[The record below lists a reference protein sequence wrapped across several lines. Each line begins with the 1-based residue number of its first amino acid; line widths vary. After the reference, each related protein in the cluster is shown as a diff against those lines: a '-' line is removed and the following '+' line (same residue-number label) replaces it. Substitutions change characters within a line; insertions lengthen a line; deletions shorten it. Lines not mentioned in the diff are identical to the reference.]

1 MDIFLRLEFT
11 QTQQIFLR
19 IKEKNMKK
27 KILKFILMVVCV
39 IALLPHS
46 VHAEGGSSPILPVA
60 SHGNVIKKMN
70 LSDYSNGTSTDAT
83 LEIYE
88 DGYTVVKSNSTVP
101 QAQKINNVW
110 VINAIKNY
118 YDGNPT
124 VDMTSLVYDSDTR
137 LLVSSLN
144 KVEGG
149 FWWRFRHFWA
159 NETYGPNGKVV
170 SLSKLKEIDLSK
182 TTPITDAG
190 QTENTDSTRMNLTN
204 TFSQIGIEKLIFG
217 QNWSKIKI
225 GNIDNLFYHSLIN
238 EVVGLE
244 YMDIKPT
251 STESAFSNAT
261 IKKIDLSKLDL
272 TGLLYGSRMF
282 DTARVDFKDLF
293 SRQHINNLKSG
304 RYMFSLY
311 VTDEPLDVT
320 GIDLA
325 NGGGSGSDYQGMFSA
340 LQAPSFKFD
349 FSNACSN
356 TGEGADFSYAFSR
369 LSMQID
375 TSKLPKLIYKPVGYD
390 SNGSGSN
397 IFYMDML
404 SYNSSWWEVYQK
416 LLDLSDYSTD
426 YIGSTNVLDNQSGVQ
441 VIKTSTRTKLH
452 PQYGN
457 GLGIDSYSIFDKYVG
472 FKQVYT
478 GRWLLKYY
486 ADGSVVPEADRKY
499 ASTYADFN
507 GIDGYWVREPVA
519 GDNSPTLSGGRIYE
533 TEDDKW
539 VTNADGSMTYNM
551 KVFDRKDTHYIVED
565 ENPNFIRTDNTTTV
579 NGKQAS
585 TAVVGKDETTATV
598 VNRYIN
604 STNTEV
610 RNLTIRKNV
619 DVEDSTQ
626 FIFDVTL
633 KHSTL
638 SGIKKINDI
647 LFKDGV
653 GTITLMGNKSITL
666 ELPKGTEYTI
676 TERAVKNWTLTNQ
689 ENTSGTLDLNTEAV
703 FTNTRDTFPNT
714 SDSVTEL
721 NIEKNVP
728 ESYKGFNG
736 NNGFQFEI
744 TLSNL
749 SPNSTYQY
757 EQYGQTRDFQ
767 SDENGLATLKL
778 SVSKT
783 SPVKIIGNGLSSFK
797 YSIKENAPLAGDTY
811 TFIPSMQVYEDTSL
825 IDNVGGKKGIDFVS
839 KTYTAK
845 TGKINRAVV
854 TNDIYDLYQFN
865 LSKVV
870 ENSDTEEPFDFT
882 VSIKGLKEGDFV
894 YYQIYGESEE
904 RQVKYQGEYSEF
916 DVKISNGG
924 GLDMFNIPM
933 YAQVSVIEHANT
945 KGFVSNYQDMN
956 GVMTE
961 NTTVGKEMATPY
973 ISGNANNSYVSYTFY
988 NRKEQTFIASKTV
1001 SGTQGNK
1008 NELFDFTTKL
1018 TTEDDSV
1025 YTGDVTIVDKYGKKE
1040 TLHPNADGQYDF
1052 KMKHGDVMQ
1061 FTGFSS
1067 KIKNVELIEKDNA
1080 YITTMTSDNNVV
1092 EDKTIIVDITGDAIK
1107 EIKVNNSLGFD
1118 VPTGITLPF
1127 GGILLLLVGIGVIY
1141 IIRRGNGDN

>member
-1 MDIFLRLEFT
+1 M
-11 QTQQIFLR
+11 
-19 IKEKNMKK
+19 KNKL
-27 KILKFILMVVCV
+27 IKFILMVVCV

-88 DGYTVVKSNSTVP
+88 DGYTVVKSNSSVP
-101 QAQKINNVW
+101 QAQKIDNVW

-124 VDMTSLVYDSDTR
+124 VDMTSLVYDTDTR
-137 LLVSSLN
+137 LLVSSLS

-149 FWWRFRHFWA
+149 FWWRFKNFWA
-159 NETYGPNGKVV
+159 KETYGPNGSTI

-182 TTPITDAG
+182 TTPITDAR
-190 QTENTDSTRMNLTN
+190 QEENTDSTRINLLN

-225 GNIDNLFYHSLIN
+225 GDISNLFYHSVIN

-251 STESAFSNAT
+251 STDSAFSNAT

-272 TGLLYGSRMF
+272 TSLRYGSRMF

-349 FSNACSN
+349 FRNACSN

-416 LLDLSDYSTD
+416 SLDLSDYSTD

-452 PQYGN
+452 PKYGN
-457 GLGIDSYSIFDKYVG
+457 GLGIGSYSIFDKFIG

-486 ADGSVVPEADRKY
+486 SDGSVVPEADRKY

-598 VNRYIN
+598 VNKYIN

-666 ELPKGTEYTI
+666 ELPEGTEYTI
-676 TERAVKNWTLTNQ
+676 TERAVKNWTLTSQ

-728 ESYKGFNG
+728 ESYKGYNG

-811 TFIPSMQVYEDTSL
+811 TFIPSMQVYEDASL

-870 ENSDTEEPFDFT
+870 EGSETEEPFDFT

-904 RQVKYQGEYSEF
+904 RKVKYHGEYSEF

-973 ISGNANNSYVSYTFY
+973 VSGTVNNSYVAYTFY
-988 NRKEQTFIASKTV
+988 NKKVQTITLGKLVT
-1001 SGTQGNK
+1001 GTQGNK
-1008 NELFDFTTKL
+1008 NELFNFKTKL
-1018 TTEDDSV
+1018 IAEDGNT
-1025 YTGDVTIVDKYGKKE
+1025 YTGKVILSRKNGQKEKLLPNAEGEYKYQMQHGDIIQLSGFDTKINTIEVTEEDNIYDTSVQVLDEEKNIGKSITVNVEDSDKYI
-1040 TLHPNADGQYDF
+1040 
-1052 KMKHGDVMQ
+1052 Q
-1061 FTGFSS
+1061 FT
-1067 KIKNVELIEKDNA
+1067 
-1080 YITTMTSDNNVV
+1080 NN
-1092 EDKTIIVDITGDAIK
+1092 
-1107 EIKVNNSLGFD
+1107 LGFT
-1118 VPTGITLPF
+1118 VPTGISLPT
-1127 GGILLLLVGIGVIY
+1127 GGIFLLIVGFAI
-1141 IIRRGNGDN
+1141 IIRNKRTN

>member
-1 MDIFLRLEFT
+1 M
-11 QTQQIFLR
+11 
-19 IKEKNMKK
+19 KN

-101 QAQKINNVW
+101 QTQKINNVW
-110 VINAIKNY
+110 VIDAIKNY

-159 NETYGPNGKVV
+159 NETYGPNGKVI
-170 SLSKLKEIDLSK
+170 SLSKLKKIDLSK

-225 GNIDNLFYHSLIN
+225 GNIDNLFYHSVIN

-244 YMDIKPT
+244 YIDIKPT

-261 IKKIDLSKLDL
+261 IKKIDFSKLDL
-272 TGLLYGSRMF
+272 TSLRYGSRMF

-325 NGGGSGSDYQGMFSA
+325 NGGGSGSDYQGMFTA

-349 FSNACSN
+349 FRNACSN

-375 TSKLPKLIYKPVGYD
+375 TSKLPKLIYKPVDYD
-390 SNGSGSN
+390 PNDSGSN

-416 LLDLSDYSTD
+416 SLDLSDYSTD

-457 GLGIDSYSIFDKYVG
+457 GLGISSYSIFDKYVG

-565 ENPNFIRTDNTTTV
+565 ENPNYIRTDSTTTV

-598 VNRYIN
+598 VNKYIN

-676 TERAVKNWTLTNQ
+676 TERAVKNWTLTSQ
-689 ENTSGTLDLNTEAV
+689 ENTSGTLDLNAEAV
-703 FTNTRDTFPNT
+703 FTNTRDTFPNV
-714 SDSVTEL
+714 SDSATEL

-736 NNGFQFEI
+736 NNDFQFEI

-778 SVSKT
+778 PVSKT

-797 YSIKENAPLAGDTY
+797 YSIKENVPLAGDTY
-811 TFIPSMQVYEDTSL
+811 TFIPSMQVYEDSAL
-825 IDNVGGKKGIDFVS
+825 LDNVGGKKGIDFVS

-870 ENSDTEEPFDFT
+870 EGSETEEPFDFT

-904 RQVKYQGEYSEF
+904 RTVKYQGEYSEF

-988 NRKEQTFIASKTV
+988 NRKEQTIVTSKTV
-1001 SGTQGNK
+1001 TGNQGDKYK
-1008 NELFDFTTKL
+1008 NFDFNAKFFKEDGSEYTGKVVLARKNGTKEEL
-1018 TTEDDSV
+1018 IPNSENV
-1025 YTGDVTIVDKYGKKE
+1025 YTY
-1040 TLHPNADGQYDF
+1040 Q
-1052 KMKHGDVMQ
+1052 MKHGDVMQ
-1061 FTGFSS
+1061 LSNFEE
-1067 KIKNVELIEKDNA
+1067 KIKSVEITEADNEYETTVQEVGKD
-1080 YITTMTSDNNVV
+1080 TVKS
-1092 EDKTIIVDITGDAIK
+1092 KTITVDIENGDK
-1107 EIKVNNSLGFD
+1107 QVNFTNNLGINI
-1118 VPTGITLPF
+1118 PTGIALPL
-1127 GGILLLLVGIGVIY
+1127 GGIALLAVGVVI
-1141 IIRRGNGDN
+1141 IIMNKKKRED

>member
-1 MDIFLRLEFT
+1 
-11 QTQQIFLR
+11 
-19 IKEKNMKK
+19 
-27 KILKFILMVVCV
+27 MVMCIVT
-39 IALLPHS
+39 LLPHS

-190 QTENTDSTRMNLTN
+190 QTENTDLTRMNLTN

-238 EVVGLE
+238 EVIGLE

-272 TGLLYGSRMF
+272 TNLRYGSRMF

-311 VTDEPLDVT
+311 VTDNPLDVT

-349 FSNACSN
+349 FRNACSN

-375 TSKLPKLIYKPVGYD
+375 TSKLPKLIYKPAGYD
-390 SNGSGSN
+390 PSGSGSN

-416 LLDLSDYSTD
+416 SLDLSDYSTD
-426 YIGSTNVLDNQSGVQ
+426 YIGSTNILDNQSGVQ

-457 GLGIDSYSIFDKYVG
+457 GLGIGSYSIFDKFIG

-565 ENPNFIRTDNTTTV
+565 ENPNFIRTDSTTTV

-598 VNRYIN
+598 VNKYIN

-633 KHSTL
+633 KHSSL

-676 TERAVKNWTLTNQ
+676 TERAVKNWTLTSQ
-689 ENTSGTLDLNTEAV
+689 ENTTGTLDLNTEVV
-703 FTNTRDTFPNT
+703 FTNTRDTFPNM

-778 SVSKT
+778 FVSKT

-870 ENSDTEEPFDFT
+870 EGSETEEPFDFT

-904 RQVKYQGEYSEF
+904 RKVKYQGEYSEF

-973 ISGNANNSYVSYTFY
+973 IAGTVNNSYVAYTFY
-988 NRKEQTFIASKTV
+988 NRKVQTITLNKVVT
-1001 SGTQGNK
+1001 GTQGNK
-1008 NELFDFTTKL
+1008 NELFNFMAKL
-1018 TTEDDSV
+1018 TTEEGNT
-1025 YTGDVTIVDKYGKKE
+1025 YTGKVVLLRKNGQKEELFPNAGGEYEYQMQHGDIIQLSGFDTKIKTIEVTEEDNTYDTIVQVLGEESNTGKSI
-1040 TLHPNADGQYDF
+1040 T
-1052 KMKHGDVMQ
+1052 V
-1061 FTGFSS
+1061 
-1067 KIKNVELIEKDNA
+1067 NVEN
-1080 YITTMTSDNNVV
+1080 SDKHIRFINN
-1092 EDKTIIVDITGDAIK
+1092 
-1107 EIKVNNSLGFD
+1107 LGFTI
-1118 VPTGITLPF
+1118 PTGVSLPI
-1127 GGILLLLVGIGVIY
+1127 GGVFLLIVGFVVILT
-1141 IIRRGNGDN
+1141 RNKNKDTK

>member
-1 MDIFLRLEFT
+1 M
-11 QTQQIFLR
+11 
-19 IKEKNMKK
+19 KNKL
-27 KILKFILMVVCV
+27 IKFILMVVCV
-39 IALLPHS
+39 ITLLPHS

-60 SHGNVIKKMN
+60 SHGNVIKTMN
-70 LSDYSNGTSTDAT
+70 LADYTTGITTDAT
-83 LEIYE
+83 LQIYE

-101 QAQKINNVW
+101 QTQKIDNLW
-110 VINAIKNY
+110 VINAIKSY
-118 YDGNPT
+118 YDSNPA

-137 LLVSSLN
+137 LLVSSLG
-144 KVEGG
+144 KAESG
-149 FWWRFRHFWA
+149 FWWKFKNFWVK
-159 NETYGPNGKVV
+159 ETYGPNGKVV

-190 QTENTDSTRMNLTN
+190 QTENTDATRINMTN

-217 QNWSKIKI
+217 PNWSKIKI
-225 GNIDNLFYHSLIN
+225 GNIDSLFYHSIIN
-238 EVVGLE
+238 EVVGFE
-244 YMDIKPT
+244 YLDIKPT
-251 STESAFSNAT
+251 STESTFGSAT
-261 IKKIDLSKLDL
+261 IGKIDLSKLDL
-272 TGLLYGSRMF
+272 TNLRYGSRMF
-282 DTARVDFKDLF
+282 DTAKVDFKDLF

-311 VTDEPLDVT
+311 VTDKPFDVT

-375 TSKLPKLIYKPVGYD
+375 TSKLPKPIYKPVGYD
-390 SNGSGSN
+390 PTGSGSN

-416 LLDLSDYSTD
+416 SIDLSDYSTD
-426 YIGSTNVLDNQSGVQ
+426 NIGSSNILDNQSGVQ

-457 GLGIDSYSIFDKYVG
+457 GLGIGSYSIFDKFIG

-486 ADGSVVPEADRKY
+486 SDGSVVPEADRKY
-499 ASTYADFN
+499 ASNYADFN

-551 KVFDRKDTHYIVED
+551 KVFDRKDAHYIVED
-565 ENPNFIRTDNTTTV
+565 DNPNYIRTDNTTTI

-598 VNRYIN
+598 VNKYIN

-676 TERAVKNWTLTNQ
+676 TERAVKNWTLTSQ

-703 FTNTRDTFPNT
+703 FTNTRDTFPNV

-778 SVSKT
+778 PVSKT

-811 TFIPSMQVYEDTSL
+811 TFIPSMQVYEDSAL
-825 IDNVGGKKGIDFVS
+825 LDNVGGKKGINFVS

-845 TGKINRAVV
+845 TGKINRAVI

-870 ENSDTEEPFDFT
+870 ENSETEEPFDFT

-904 RQVKYQGEYSEF
+904 RKVKYQGEYSEF

-973 ISGNANNSYVSYTFY
+973 ISGTVNNSYVSYTFY
-988 NRKEQTFIASKTV
+988 NRKEQTIVTSKTV
-1001 SGTQGNK
+1001 TGNQGDKYK
-1008 NELFDFTTKL
+1008 NFDFNAKFFK
-1018 TTEDDSV
+1018 EDDSAYTGKVTIARKNGTKEELTPNSENV
-1025 YTGDVTIVDKYGKKE
+1025 YTY
-1040 TLHPNADGQYDF
+1040 Q
-1052 KMKHGDVMQ
+1052 MKHGDVMQ
-1061 FTGFSS
+1061 LSNFEE
-1067 KIKNVELIEKDNA
+1067 KIKSVEITEADNE
-1080 YITTMTSDNNVV
+1080 YDTTVQVVGEQPTKSKTATLDVENN
-1092 EDKTIIVDITGDAIK
+1092 DKQ
-1107 EIKVNNSLGFD
+1107 VNFTNNLGINI
-1118 VPTGITLPF
+1118 PTGIALPLS
-1127 GGILLLLVGIGVIY
+1127 GIVLLAVGAVI
-1141 IIRRGNGDN
+1141 IVLNKKKRES

>member
-1 MDIFLRLEFT
+1 
-11 QTQQIFLR
+11 
-19 IKEKNMKK
+19 MKRK
-27 KILKFILMVVCV
+27 LIKFILMVVCV

-60 SHGNVIKKMN
+60 SHGNVIKTMN
-70 LSDYSNGTSTDAT
+70 LADYTSGITTDAT
-83 LEIYE
+83 LQIYE
-88 DGYTVVKSNSTVP
+88 DGYTVVKSNSTVE
-101 QAQKINNVW
+101 QSQKIDNVW
-110 VINAIKNY
+110 VINAIKKY
-118 YDGNPT
+118 YDDNPT
-124 VDMTSLVYDSDTR
+124 VDMTSLVYDTDTR
-137 LLVSSLN
+137 LLVSSLS

-149 FWWRFRHFWA
+149 FWWRFRTFWA
-159 NETYGPNGKVV
+159 KETYGPTGKIV
-170 SLSKLKEIDLSK
+170 SLSKLREIDLSK

-190 QTENTDSTRMNLTN
+190 QTENTDTTRINLSN
-204 TFSQIGIEKLIFG
+204 TFSQIGIEKLVFG
-217 QNWSKIKI
+217 ENWSKIKI

-238 EVVGLE
+238 EVIGLE

-272 TGLLYGSRMF
+272 TNLRYGSRMF

-325 NGGGSGSDYQGMFSA
+325 NGGGSGSDYQGMFTA

-349 FSNACSN
+349 FRNACSN

-375 TSKLPKLIYKPVGYD
+375 TSKLPKPIYKPAGYD
-390 SNGSGSN
+390 PSGSADN
-397 IFYMDML
+397 SFYEDML

-416 LLDLSDYSTD
+416 SLDLSDYSTD
-426 YIGSTNVLDNQSGVQ
+426 NIGSSNILDNQSGVQ
-441 VIKTSTRTKLH
+441 VIKTSMRTKLH

-457 GLGIDSYSIFDKYVG
+457 GLGIGSYSIFDKFIG

-486 ADGSVVPEADRKY
+486 SDGSVVPEADRKY

-539 VTNADGSMTYNM
+539 VTNADGSMTYNI

-565 ENPNFIRTDNTTTV
+565 ENPNYIRTDSTTTV

-598 VNRYIN
+598 VNKYIN

-633 KHSTL
+633 KHSSL

-676 TERAVKNWTLTNQ
+676 TERAVKNWTLTSQ
-689 ENTSGTLDLNTEAV
+689 ESTSGTLDLNTEAV
-703 FTNTRDTFPNT
+703 FTNTRDIFPNT

-778 SVSKT
+778 SISKT

-811 TFIPSMQVYEDTSL
+811 TFIPSMQVYEDSAL
-825 IDNVGGKKGIDFVS
+825 LDNVGGKKGIDFVS

-845 TGKINRAVV
+845 TGKINRAVI

-870 ENSDTEEPFDFT
+870 ENSETEEPFDFT

-904 RQVKYQGEYSEF
+904 RKVKYQGEYSEF

-973 ISGNANNSYVSYTFY
+973 ISGTVNNSYVSYTFY
-988 NRKEQTFIASKTV
+988 NRKEQTIVTSKTV
-1001 SGTQGNK
+1001 TGNQGDKYK
-1008 NELFDFTTKL
+1008 NFDFNAKFFK
-1018 TTEDDSV
+1018 EDGSE
-1025 YTGDVTIVDKYGKKE
+1025 YTGKVVLARKNGTKE
-1040 TLHPNADGQYDF
+1040 ELTPNSENIYTYQ
-1052 KMKHGDVMQ
+1052 MKHGDVMQ
-1061 FTGFSS
+1061 LSNFEE
-1067 KIKNVELIEKDNA
+1067 KIKSAEITETDNEYDTTVQVVGEQPTKSKTVTLDVE
-1080 YITTMTSDNNVV
+1080 NN
-1092 EDKTIIVDITGDAIK
+1092 DKQVNFTNNLGIDI
-1107 EIKVNNSLGFD
+1107 
-1118 VPTGITLPF
+1118 PTGIALPL
-1127 GGILLLLVGIGVIY
+1127 GGVALLAVGVL
-1141 IIRRGNGDN
+1141 IIITNKKKRED

>member
-1 MDIFLRLEFT
+1 M
-11 QTQQIFLR
+11 
-19 IKEKNMKK
+19 KNKL
-27 KILKFILMVVCV
+27 IKFILMIVCV
-39 IALLPHS
+39 IALLPHG

-70 LSDYSNGTSTDAT
+70 LSDYSGGTTTDAT

-101 QAQKINNVW
+101 QTQKINNVW
-110 VINAIKNY
+110 VVNAIKNY

-137 LLVSSLN
+137 LLVSSLS

-149 FWWRFRHFWA
+149 FWWRFKNFWA
-159 NETYGPNGKVV
+159 KETYGPNGKIV

-190 QTENTDSTRMNLTN
+190 QEENTDSTRINLLN
-204 TFSQIGIEKLIFG
+204 TFSQIGIERLMFG

-225 GNIDNLFYHSLIN
+225 GDISNLFYHSVIN

-251 STESAFSNAT
+251 STEGAFSNAT

-272 TGLLYGSRMF
+272 TSLRYGSRMF

-325 NGGGSGSDYQGMFSA
+325 NGGGSGSDYQCMFSA

-349 FSNACSN
+349 FRNACSN

-416 LLDLSDYSTD
+416 SLDLSDYSTD

-441 VIKTSTRTKLH
+441 IIKTSTRTKLH
-452 PQYGN
+452 PEYGN
-457 GLGIDSYSIFDKYVG
+457 GLGIGSYSIFDKWVG

-478 GRWLLKYY
+478 GRWFLKYY
-486 ADGSVVPEADRKY
+486 ADGSVVPESDRKY

-507 GIDGYWVREPVA
+507 GIDGYWVREPVE

-565 ENPNFIRTDNTTTV
+565 ENPNFIRTDSTTTV

-598 VNRYIN
+598 VNKYIN

-619 DVEDSTQ
+619 NVEDSTQ
-626 FIFDVTL
+626 FIFDITL
-633 KHSTL
+633 RNESI
-638 SGIKKINDI
+638 SGIKKINGI
-647 LFKDGV
+647 IFKDGV
-653 GTITLMGNKSITL
+653 GTVTLMGNKSITL

-676 TERAVKNWTLTNQ
+676 KERAVKNWTLTSQ
-689 ENTSGTLDLNTEAV
+689 ENTTGTLDLNTEAV
-703 FTNTRDTFPNT
+703 FTNTKDTVPNM

-721 NIEKNVP
+721 NIEKNIP
-728 ESYKGFNG
+728 EGYNG
-736 NNGFQFEI
+736 YNADGRFMLHVA
-744 TLSNL
+744 LSGL
-749 SPNSTYQY
+749 EPNKTYQY
-757 EQYGQTRDFQ
+757 EQYGSPTNFMA
-767 SDENGLATLKL
+767 DENGIATLNMYITR
-778 SVSKT
+778 T
-783 SPVKIIGNGLSSFK
+783 SPIKITANGLSQFK
-797 YSIKENAPLAGDTY
+797 YSIKEEANDESDGYMFT
-811 TFIPSMQVYEDTSL
+811 PSMQVYEDNAL
-825 IDNVGGKKGIDFVS
+825 VDNVGGKKGVDFTS
-839 KTYTAK
+839 KMYVAK
-845 TGKINRAVV
+845 TGKVNRAVI
-854 TNDIYDLYQFN
+854 TNDIHDMYQLN
-865 LSKVV
+865 VSKSV
-870 ENSDTEEPFDFT
+870 EGSDTTEPFDFT
-882 VSIKGLKEGDFV
+882 ISIKGLKEGDAV
-894 YYQIYGESEE
+894 YYMTNSDNETTKVS
-904 RQVKYQGEYSEF
+904 YQGEYTEF
-916 DVKISNGG
+916 NVKIANYGYV
-924 GLDMFNIPM
+924 DVINIPV

-945 KGFVSNYQDMN
+945 KGFVSNYQDTN
-956 GVMTE
+956 GVRTE

-973 ISGNANNSYVSYTFY
+973 VSGSKDNTYLSYTFF
-988 NRKEQTFIASKTV
+988 NKKEQTITTTKTV
-1001 SGTQGNK
+1001 TGNQGDKYK
-1008 NELFDFTTKL
+1008 NFDFNVKF
-1018 TTEDDSV
+1018 TTEDGNEYSGKVTLVRKNGTKEELTPNSENV
-1025 YTGDVTIVDKYGKKE
+1025 YTY
-1040 TLHPNADGQYDF
+1040 Q
-1052 KMKHGDVMQ
+1052 MKHGDIMQ
-1061 FTGFSS
+1061 LSNFKE
-1067 KIKNVELIEKDNA
+1067 KIKSAEITEADNEYETTVQEVGKDTVN
-1080 YITTMTSDNNVV
+1080 S
-1092 EDKTIIVDITGDAIK
+1092 KTIMVDVENDDK
-1107 EIKVNNSLGFD
+1107 QVNFTNNLGID
-1118 VPTGITLPF
+1118 IPTGVALPL
-1127 GGILLLLVGIGVIY
+1127 GGVALLVVGVL
-1141 IIRRGNGDN
+1141 IIITNKKKREA

>member
-1 MDIFLRLEFT
+1 
-11 QTQQIFLR
+11 
-19 IKEKNMKK
+19 
-27 KILKFILMVVCV
+27 MVVCV

-70 LSDYSNGTSTDAT
+70 LSDYSGGTITDAT
-83 LEIYE
+83 LDIYE
-88 DGYTVVKSNSTVP
+88 DGYTIVKSNSTVE
-101 QAQKINNVW
+101 QSQKINNVW
-110 VINAIKNY
+110 VIKAVKSY
-118 YDGNPT
+118 YASNPT
-124 VDMTSLVYDSDTR
+124 VDITSLVYDSDTR
-137 LLVSSLN
+137 LLVSSLKYEN
-144 KVEGG
+144 G
-149 FWWRFRHFWA
+149 FNSVKQFNPKKRYTPTG
-159 NETYGPNGKVV
+159 EEVD
-170 SLSKLKEIDLSK
+170 LSKLKVIDLSK

-190 QTENTDSTRMNLTN
+190 QTENTDSNRVKLIWS
-204 TFSQIGIEKLIFG
+204 FAQLGIEKLIFG
-217 QNWSKIKI
+217 ENWSKLKFGDLNGAFIYSK
-225 GNIDNLFYHSLIN
+225 IN
-238 EVVGLE
+238 EVVGFE
-244 YMDIKPT
+244 YLNIKPT
-251 STESAFSNAT
+251 STEQAFSNA
-261 IKKIDLSKLDL
+261 IIDKIDLSKLDL
-272 TGLLYGSRMF
+272 TDLLYGSRMF
-282 DTARVDFKDLF
+282 DTARVPIKDLF
-293 SRQHINNLKSG
+293 SRQHINNIRSG
-304 RYMFSLY
+304 GYMFSLY

-325 NGGGSGSDYQGMFSA
+325 NAGGSGSGFQGMFSA
-340 LQAPSFKFD
+340 LRAPSFKFD
-349 FSNACSN
+349 FRNACSN
-356 TGEGADFSYAFSR
+356 TGQGADFSYAFSR

-390 SNGSGSN
+390 PTDSGSN

-416 LLDLSDYSTD
+416 SIDLSDYSTD

-457 GLGIDSYSIFDKYVG
+457 GLGIGSYSIFDKFIG

-565 ENPNFIRTDNTTTV
+565 DNPNYIRTDSTTTV

-598 VNRYIN
+598 VNKYIN

-638 SGIKKINDI
+638 SGIKKINGI
-647 LFKDGV
+647 MFKDGV

-676 TERAVKNWTLTNQ
+676 TERTVKNWTLTSQ
-689 ENTSGTLDLNTEAV
+689 ENTSGILDLNTEAV
-703 FTNTRDTFPNT
+703 FTNTRDTFPNA

-757 EQYGQTRDFQ
+757 EQYGQTREFN
-767 SDENGLATLKL
+767 SDENGLAILKL

-783 SPVKIIGNGLSSFK
+783 SPVKIIGNGISSFK
-797 YSIKENAPLAGDTY
+797 YSIREKAPNAGDTY
-811 TFIPSMQVYEDTSL
+811 TYIPSMQVYEDTSL
-825 IDNVGGKKGIDFVS
+825 MDNVGGKKGVDFVS

-854 TNDIYDLYQFN
+854 TNDIYDLYQYN

-870 ENSDTEEPFDFT
+870 EGSETEEPFDFT
-882 VSIKGLKEGDFV
+882 ISIKGLKKGDRI
-894 YYQIYGESEE
+894 YYAVYGEENKTVE
-904 RQVKYQGEYSEF
+904 ARGDEYTEF
-916 DVKISNGG
+916 DIKLSNGG
-924 GLDMFNIPM
+924 GVDIFNIPT
-933 YAQVSVIEHANT
+933 YAEVSAIEHANT
-945 KGFVSNYQDMN
+945 KGFVSNYQDVN
-956 GVMTE
+956 GLMTD

-973 ISGNANNSYVSYTFY
+973 IAGNVNNSYVGYVFY
-988 NRKEQTFIASKTV
+988 NRKEQTIVTSKTV
-1001 SGTQGNK
+1001 TGNQGDK
-1008 NELFDFTTKL
+1008 YKDFDFNAKFFKEDGSAYTGKVVLARKNGTKEEL
-1018 TTEDDSV
+1018 TPNSENV
-1025 YTGDVTIVDKYGKKE
+1025 YTYR
-1040 TLHPNADGQYDF
+1040 
-1052 KMKHGDVMQ
+1052 MKHGDITQ
-1061 FTGFSS
+1061 LSNFEE
-1067 KIKNVELIEKDNA
+1067 KIKSAEITEADNEYDTTVQVVGEQPTKSKTVILDVE
-1080 YITTMTSDNNVV
+1080 NN
-1092 EDKTIIVDITGDAIK
+1092 DKQ
-1107 EIKVNNSLGFD
+1107 VNFTNNLGINI
-1118 VPTGITLPF
+1118 PTGIALPL
-1127 GGILLLLVGIGVIY
+1127 GGTVLLALGAVIIVLNKKKRGV
-1141 IIRRGNGDN
+1141 

>member
-1 MDIFLRLEFT
+1 
-11 QTQQIFLR
+11 
-19 IKEKNMKK
+19 
-27 KILKFILMVVCV
+27 MVVCV

-46 VHAEGGSSPILPVA
+46 VHAEDGSSPILPVT
-60 SHGNVIKKMN
+60 SHGNVIKTMN
-70 LSDYSNGTSTDAT
+70 LADYTSGITTNAT
-83 LEIYE
+83 LQVYE
-88 DGYTVVKSNSTVP
+88 DGYTVVKSNSTVE
-101 QAQKINNVW
+101 QSQKIDNVW

-124 VDMTSLVYDSDTR
+124 VDMTSLVYDTDTR
-137 LLVSSLN
+137 LLVSSLS

-149 FWWRFRHFWA
+149 FWWRFRTFWA
-159 NETYGPNGKVV
+159 KETYVPTGKIV
-170 SLSKLKEIDLSK
+170 SLSKLREIDLSK

-190 QTENTDSTRMNLTN
+190 QTENTDSTRINLSN
-204 TFSQIGIEKLIFG
+204 TFSQIGIEKLAFG
-217 QNWSKIKI
+217 ENWSKIKI
-225 GNIDNLFYHSLIN
+225 GDIDGLFSHSVIN

-272 TGLLYGSRMF
+272 TSLRYGSRMF

-304 RYMFSLY
+304 RYMFNLY

-349 FSNACSN
+349 FRNACSN
-356 TGEGADFSYAFSR
+356 TGEGANFSYAFSR

-416 LLDLSDYSTD
+416 SLDLSDYSTD

-457 GLGIDSYSIFDKYVG
+457 GLGIGSYSIFDKYVG

-486 ADGSVVPEADRKY
+486 SDGSVVPEADRKY

-507 GIDGYWVREPVA
+507 GIDGYWVREPVE

-598 VNRYIN
+598 VNKYIN

-676 TERAVKNWTLTNQ
+676 TERAVKNWTLTSQ
-689 ENTSGTLDLNTEAV
+689 ENTSGTLDLNTEAI

-757 EQYGQTRDFQ
+757 EQYSQTRDFQ

-870 ENSDTEEPFDFT
+870 ENSATEEPFDFT

-904 RQVKYQGEYSEF
+904 RKVKYQGEYSEF

-973 ISGNANNSYVSYTFY
+973 VSGTVNNSYVAYTFY
-988 NRKEQTFIASKTV
+988 NRKEQTFVTSKTV

-1008 NELFDFTTKL
+1008 NELFDFTAKL
-1018 TTEDDSV
+1018 TTEDDSA
-1025 YTGDVTIVDKYGKKE
+1025 YNGEVTIVDKYGKKE
-1040 TLHPNADGQYDF
+1040 VLHPNTEGQYEF
-1052 KMKHGDVMQ
+1052 KMRHGDVMQ

-1067 KIKNVELIEKDNA
+1067 MIKNVELTEKDNA
-1080 YITTMTSDNNVV
+1080 YTTTMTSDNKVV
-1092 EDKTIIVDITGDAIK
+1092 EDKTITVDVTGDTIK

-1118 VPTGITLPF
+1118 VPTGITLPV
-1127 GGILLLLVGIGVIY
+1127 GGLLLLVGIGVIY

>member
-1 MDIFLRLEFT
+1 MRNKLI
-11 QTQQIFLR
+11 
-19 IKEKNMKK
+19 
-27 KILKFILMVVCV
+27 KFILMIVCV
-39 IALLPHS
+39 IALLPHG

-70 LSDYSNGTSTDAT
+70 LSDYSGGTSTDAT

-149 FWWRFRHFWA
+149 FWWRFRYFWA

-182 TTPITDAG
+182 TTPVTDAG

-238 EVVGLE
+238 EVIGLE

-251 STESAFSNAT
+251 STESAFNNAT

-272 TGLLYGSRMF
+272 TSLRYGSRMF

-349 FSNACSN
+349 FRNACSN

-375 TSKLPKLIYKPVGYD
+375 TSKLPKPIYKPAGYD
-390 SNGSGSN
+390 PSGSADN
-397 IFYMDML
+397 SFYEDML
-404 SYNSSWWEVYQK
+404 SYNNSWWEVYQK
-416 LLDLSDYSTD
+416 SLDLSDYSTD
-426 YIGSTNVLDNQSGVQ
+426 NIGSSNILDNQSGVQ

-457 GLGIDSYSIFDKYVG
+457 GLGIGSYSIFDKFIG

-486 ADGSVVPEADRKY
+486 SDGSVVPEADRKY

-507 GIDGYWVREPVA
+507 GTDGYWVREPVA

-565 ENPNFIRTDNTTTV
+565 ENPNFIRTDSTTTV

-598 VNRYIN
+598 VNKYIN

-676 TERAVKNWTLTNQ
+676 TERAVKNWTLTSQ
-689 ENTSGTLDLNTEAV
+689 ENTSGTLNLNAEAV

-811 TFIPSMQVYEDTSL
+811 TYIPSMQVYEDTSL
-825 IDNVGGKKGIDFVS
+825 MDNVGGKKGIDFVS

-845 TGKINRAVV
+845 TGKINRAVI
-854 TNDIYDLYQFN
+854 TNDIYDLYQYN

-870 ENSDTEEPFDFT
+870 EGSETEEPFDFT
-882 VSIKGLKEGDFV
+882 ISIKGLKKGDRI
-894 YYQIYGESEE
+894 YYAVYGEENKIVE
-904 RQVKYQGEYSEF
+904 ARGDEYTEF
-916 DVKISNGG
+916 DIKLSNGSG
-924 GLDMFNIPM
+924 IDIFNIPT
-933 YAQVSVIEHANT
+933 YAEVSAIEHANT

-956 GVMTE
+956 GLMTD

-973 ISGNANNSYVSYTFY
+973 IAGNVNNSYVGYVFY
-988 NRKEQTFIASKTV
+988 NRKEQTIVTSKTV
-1001 SGTQGNK
+1001 TGNQGDK
-1008 NELFDFTTKL
+1008 YKDFDFNAKFFK
-1018 TTEDDSV
+1018 EDDSV
-1025 YTGDVTIVDKYGKKE
+1025 YNGDVTIVDKYGKKNV
-1040 TLHPNADGQYDF
+1040 LHPNADGQYEF
-1052 KMKHGDVMQ
+1052 KMGHGDVMQ
-1061 FTGFSS
+1061 LSGFDT
-1067 KIKNVELIEKDNA
+1067 KIKTIEVTEEDNA
-1080 YITTMTSDNNVV
+1080 YVTTMTSGNNVI
-1092 EDKTIIVDITGDAIK
+1092 EGKTITVDITGDEIK

-1118 VPTGITLPF
+1118 VPTGITLPA
-1127 GGILLLLVGIGVIY
+1127 GGLLLLLGIGVIY
-1141 IIRRGNGDN
+1141 IIKKGKGDN

>member
-1 MDIFLRLEFT
+1 M
-11 QTQQIFLR
+11 
-19 IKEKNMKK
+19 KNKL
-27 KILKFILMVVCV
+27 IKFILMVVCV

-46 VHAEGGSSPILPVA
+46 VHAEGGSSPVLPVA
-60 SHGNVIKKMN
+60 SHGNVIKTMN
-70 LSDYSNGTSTDAT
+70 LADYTSGITTDAT
-83 LEIYE
+83 LQVYE
-88 DGYTVVKSNSTVP
+88 DGYTVVKSNSTVE
-101 QAQKINNVW
+101 QSQKIDNVW

-124 VDMTSLVYDSDTR
+124 IDMTSLVYDSDTR
-137 LLVSSLN
+137 LLVSSLS

-149 FWWRFRHFWA
+149 FWWRFKNFWA
-159 NETYGPNGKVV
+159 KETYGPNGKIV

-190 QTENTDSTRMNLTN
+190 QEENTDSTRINLLN

-217 QNWSKIKI
+217 QNWSRIKI
-225 GNIDNLFYHSLIN
+225 GDISGLFYHSVIN

-244 YMDIKPT
+244 YLDIKPT

-272 TGLLYGSRMF
+272 TNLRYGSRMF
-282 DTARVDFKDLF
+282 DTARVNFKDLF
-293 SRQHINNLKSG
+293 SRQHINNLRSG
-304 RYMFSLY
+304 DYMFSLY
-311 VTDEPLDVT
+311 VTDEPLDIT

-325 NGGGSGSDYQGMFSA
+325 NGGGSGSSYQGMFSA

-349 FSNACSN
+349 FRNACSN
-356 TGEGADFSYAFSR
+356 TGEGANFSYAFSR

-441 VIKTSTRTKLH
+441 VIKTSIRTKLH

-457 GLGIDSYSIFDKYVG
+457 GLGIGSYSIFDKYVG

-486 ADGSVVPEADRKY
+486 SDGSVVPEADRKY

-565 ENPNFIRTDNTTTV
+565 ENPNYIRTGKTTTV

-598 VNRYIN
+598 VNKYIN

-676 TERAVKNWTLTNQ
+676 TERAVKNWTLTSQ
-689 ENTSGTLDLNTEAV
+689 ENTSGTLDLNTETV
-703 FTNTRDTFPNT
+703 FTNTRDTFPNV

-757 EQYGQTRDFQ
+757 EQYGQTRDFT
-767 SDENGLATLKL
+767 SDENGLAILKL

-797 YSIKENAPLAGDTY
+797 YSIKENTPLAGDTY

-870 ENSDTEEPFDFT
+870 ENSETEEPFDFT

-894 YYQIYGESEE
+894 YYQIYDEPEE
-904 RQVKYQGEYSEF
+904 RKVKYQGEYSEF

-973 ISGNANNSYVSYTFY
+973 VSGTVNNSYVAYTFY
-988 NRKEQTFIASKTV
+988 NRKEQTFVTSKTV

-1008 NELFDFTTKL
+1008 NELFDFTAKL
-1018 TTEDDSV
+1018 TTEDDSA
-1025 YTGDVTIVDKYGKKE
+1025 YNGEVTIVDKYGKKE
-1040 TLHPNADGQYDF
+1040 VLHPNTEGQYEF
-1052 KMKHGDVMQ
+1052 KMRHGDVMQ

-1067 KIKNVELIEKDNA
+1067 MLKNVELTEKDNA
-1080 YITTMTSDNNVV
+1080 YTTTMTSDNKVV
-1092 EDKTIIVDITGDAIK
+1092 EDKTITVDIAGDAIK

-1118 VPTGITLPF
+1118 VPTGITLPV
-1127 GGILLLLVGIGVIY
+1127 GGLLLLVGIGVIY
-1141 IIRRGNGDN
+1141 IIKRGKGDN

>member
-1 MDIFLRLEFT
+1 
-11 QTQQIFLR
+11 
-19 IKEKNMKK
+19 MKG
-27 KILKFILMVVCV
+27 KIIKFILMVVCV
-39 IALLPHS
+39 ITLLPHS

-70 LSDYSNGTSTDAT
+70 LSDYSGGTGTDAT

-110 VINAIKNY
+110 VVNAIKNY
-118 YDGNPT
+118 YDGNPA

-149 FWWRFRHFWA
+149 FWWRFKDFWA
-159 NETYGPNGKVV
+159 KETYGPNGKIV

-217 QNWSKIKI
+217 PNWSKIKI

-238 EVVGLE
+238 EVVGFE

-261 IKKIDLSKLDL
+261 IKKIDFSKLDL
-272 TGLLYGSRMF
+272 TNLRYGSRMF
-282 DTARVDFKDLF
+282 DTARVPIKDLF

-304 RYMFSLY
+304 NYMFSLY
-311 VTDEPLDVT
+311 ETNEPFDVT

-325 NGGGSGSDYQGMFSA
+325 NAGGSGSGYDGMFEG

-349 FSNACSN
+349 FRNACSN
-356 TGEGADFSYAFSR
+356 TGEGASFTYAFSR

-375 TSKLPKLIYKPVGYD
+375 TSKLPKPIYKPFGYD
-390 SNGSGSN
+390 PSGSGSN
-397 IFYMDML
+397 ILYADML

-416 LLDLSDYSTD
+416 SLDLSDYSTD
-426 YIGSTNVLDNQSGVQ
+426 NIGSTSILDTQTGVQ

-457 GLGIDSYSIFDKYVG
+457 GLGIGSYSIFDKYVG

-486 ADGSVVPEADRKY
+486 SDGSVVPEADRKY
-499 ASTYADFN
+499 VSTYADFN

-551 KVFDRKDTHYIVED
+551 KVFDRKDKHYIIED

-579 NGKQAS
+579 NGRQAS
-585 TAVVGKDETTATV
+585 TAVVGDNETTATV
-598 VNRYIN
+598 VNKYIN
-604 STNTEV
+604 TTNTEV

-676 TERAVKNWTLTNQ
+676 TERAVKNWTLTSQ

-736 NNGFQFEI
+736 NDGFQFEI

-825 IDNVGGKKGIDFVS
+825 LDNVGGKKGIDFVS

-870 ENSDTEEPFDFT
+870 ENSETEEPFDFT

-904 RQVKYQGEYSEF
+904 REVKYQGEYSEF

-973 ISGNANNSYVSYTFY
+973 ISGTANNSYVSYTFY
-988 NRKEQTFIASKTV
+988 NRKEQTIVTSKTV
-1001 SGTQGNK
+1001 TGNQGDKYK
-1008 NELFDFTTKL
+1008 NFDFNAKFFKEDGSEYTGKVVFVRKNGTKEEL
-1018 TTEDDSV
+1018 TPNSENV
-1025 YTGDVTIVDKYGKKE
+1025 YTY
-1040 TLHPNADGQYDF
+1040 Q
-1052 KMKHGDVMQ
+1052 MKHGDIMQ
-1061 FTGFSS
+1061 LSNFEE
-1067 KIKNVELIEKDNA
+1067 KIKSAEITETDNEYDTTVQVVGEQPTKSKTATLDVENA
-1080 YITTMTSDNNVV
+1080 DKQVNFTNN
-1092 EDKTIIVDITGDAIK
+1092 
-1107 EIKVNNSLGFD
+1107 LGINI
-1118 VPTGITLPF
+1118 PTGIALPL
-1127 GGILLLLVGIGVIY
+1127 GGVALLAVGVL
-1141 IIRRGNGDN
+1141 IIITNKKKRED

>member
-1 MDIFLRLEFT
+1 MR
-11 QTQQIFLR
+11 
-19 IKEKNMKK
+19 KK
-27 KILKFILMVVCV
+27 LIKFILMVVCV

-60 SHGNVIKKMN
+60 SHGNVIKTMN
-70 LSDYSNGTSTDAT
+70 LADYTSGITTDAT
-83 LEIYE
+83 LQIYE

-101 QAQKINNVW
+101 QAQKIDNVW
-110 VINAIKNY
+110 VVNAINNY
-118 YDGNPT
+118 YKNPT
-124 VDMTSLVYDSDTR
+124 IDITSLVYDSDTR

-149 FWWRFRHFWA
+149 FWWRFKNFWA
-159 NETYGPNGKVV
+159 TETYGPNGKIV

-225 GNIDNLFYHSLIN
+225 GNIDNLFYHSIIN
-238 EVVGLE
+238 EVVGFE
-244 YMDIKPT
+244 YLDIKPT

-261 IKKIDLSKLDL
+261 INKIDLSKLDL
-272 TGLLYGSRMF
+272 TNLLYGSRMF
-282 DTARVDFKDLF
+282 DTTSVPVGDLF
-293 SRQHINNLKSG
+293 SRQHITKLKGAS
-304 RYMFSLY
+304 YMFSLY
-311 VTDEPLDVT
+311 KTDKPLDVT
-320 GIDLA
+320 GLDLSD
-325 NGGGSGSDYQGMFSA
+325 GGNFNGMFEA

-349 FSNACSN
+349 FSNAKGSF
-356 TGEGADFSYAFSR
+356 AYAFSR
-369 LSMQID
+369 LGMQID
-375 TSKLPKLIYKPVGYD
+375 TSKLPKPIYKPAGYD
-390 SNGSGSN
+390 PSGSADN
-397 IFYMDML
+397 SFYEDML
-404 SYNSSWWEVYQK
+404 SYNNSWWEVYQK
-416 LLDLSDYSTD
+416 SLDLSDYSTD
-426 YIGSTNVLDNQSGVQ
+426 NIGSSNILDNQSGVQ

-457 GLGIDSYSIFDKYVG
+457 GLGIGSYSIFDKFIG

-486 ADGSVVPEADRKY
+486 SDGSVVPEADRKY

-565 ENPNFIRTDNTTTV
+565 ENPNYIRTDNTTTV

-598 VNRYIN
+598 VNKYIN

-676 TERAVKNWTLTNQ
+676 TERAVKNWTLTSQ

-767 SDENGLATLKL
+767 SDENGLAILKL

-811 TFIPSMQVYEDTSL
+811 TFIPSMQVYEDASL

-870 ENSDTEEPFDFT
+870 EGSETEEPFDFT

-904 RQVKYQGEYSEF
+904 RKVKYQGEYSEF

-973 ISGNANNSYVSYTFY
+973 ISGTANNSYVSYTFY
-988 NRKEQTFIASKTV
+988 NRKEQTIVTSKTV
-1001 SGTQGNK
+1001 TGNQGDKYK
-1008 NELFDFTTKL
+1008 NFDFNAKFFKEDGSAYTGKVTIARKNGTKEEL
-1018 TTEDDSV
+1018 TPNSENV
-1025 YTGDVTIVDKYGKKE
+1025 YTY
-1040 TLHPNADGQYDF
+1040 Q
-1052 KMKHGDVMQ
+1052 MKHGDVMQ
-1061 FTGFSS
+1061 LSNFEE
-1067 KIKNVELIEKDNA
+1067 KIKSAEITEADNEYETIVQEVGKDAVKSKTVTLDVEN
-1080 YITTMTSDNNVV
+1080 SDKQVNFINNLG
-1092 EDKTIIVDITGDAIK
+1092 IDI
-1107 EIKVNNSLGFD
+1107 
-1118 VPTGITLPF
+1118 PTGIALPL
-1127 GGILLLLVGIGVIY
+1127 GGVALLAVGVL
-1141 IIRRGNGDN
+1141 IIIINKKKRES

>member
-1 MDIFLRLEFT
+1 M
-11 QTQQIFLR
+11 
-19 IKEKNMKK
+19 KN

-70 LSDYSNGTSTDAT
+70 LSDYSGGTSTDAT

-225 GNIDNLFYHSLIN
+225 GNIDNLFYHSVIN

-261 IKKIDLSKLDL
+261 IEKIDLSKLDL
-272 TGLLYGSRMF
+272 TNLRYGSRMF
-282 DTARVDFKDLF
+282 DTARVPFKDLF
-293 SRQHINNLKSG
+293 SRQHINNLRSG

-349 FSNACSN
+349 FRNACSN

-375 TSKLPKLIYKPVGYD
+375 TSKLPKLIYKPAGYD

-416 LLDLSDYSTD
+416 SLDLSDYSTD

-457 GLGIDSYSIFDKYVG
+457 GLGIGSYSIFDKFIG

-507 GIDGYWVREPVA
+507 GIDGYWVREPVE

-565 ENPNFIRTDNTTTV
+565 ENPNYIRTDSTTTV

-598 VNRYIN
+598 VNKYTN
-604 STNTEV
+604 TTNTEV

-638 SGIKKINDI
+638 SGIKKINGI
-647 LFKDGV
+647 MFKDGV

-676 TERAVKNWTLTNQ
+676 TERAVKNWTLTSQ
-689 ENTSGTLDLNTEAV
+689 ENNSGTLDLNTEAV

-728 ESYKGFNG
+728 ESYKGFNR

-870 ENSDTEEPFDFT
+870 EGSETEEPFDFT

-904 RQVKYQGEYSEF
+904 RKVQYQGEYSEF

-988 NRKEQTFIASKTV
+988 NRKEQTIVTSKTV
-1001 SGTQGNK
+1001 TGNQGDKYK
-1008 NELFDFTTKL
+1008 NFDFNAKFFKEDGSEYTGKVVLARKNGTKEEL
-1018 TTEDDSV
+1018 IPNSENV
-1025 YTGDVTIVDKYGKKE
+1025 YTY
-1040 TLHPNADGQYDF
+1040 Q
-1052 KMKHGDVMQ
+1052 MKHGDVMQ
-1061 FTGFSS
+1061 LSNFEEKIKSAEITEADNEYDTTVQIVGEQSTKS
-1067 KIKNVELIEKDNA
+1067 KIVTLDVEN
-1080 YITTMTSDNNVV
+1080 SDKQVNFTNNLGINIPAGIALPLGGVALLAVGVV
-1092 EDKTIIVDITGDAIK
+1092 II
-1107 EIKVNNSLGFD
+1107 
-1118 VPTGITLPF
+1118 
-1127 GGILLLLVGIGVIY
+1127 ILNKKKREY
-1141 IIRRGNGDN
+1141 

>member
-1 MDIFLRLEFT
+1 
-11 QTQQIFLR
+11 
-19 IKEKNMKK
+19 MKRK
-27 KILKFILMVVCV
+27 LIKFILMVVCV

-60 SHGNVIKKMN
+60 SHGNVIKTMN
-70 LSDYSNGTSTDAT
+70 LADYTSGITTDAT
-83 LEIYE
+83 LQIYE
-88 DGYTVVKSNSTVP
+88 DGYTVVKSNSTVE
-101 QAQKINNVW
+101 QSQKIDNVW
-110 VINAIKNY
+110 VINAIKKY
-118 YDGNPT
+118 YDDNPT
-124 VDMTSLVYDSDTR
+124 VDMTSLVYDTDTR
-137 LLVSSLN
+137 LLVSSLS

-149 FWWRFRHFWA
+149 FWWRFRTFWA
-159 NETYGPNGKVV
+159 KETYGPTGKIV
-170 SLSKLKEIDLSK
+170 SLSKLREIDLSK

-190 QTENTDSTRMNLTN
+190 QTENTDTTRINLSN
-204 TFSQIGIEKLIFG
+204 TFSQIGIEKLVFG
-217 QNWSKIKI
+217 ENWSKIKI

-238 EVVGLE
+238 EVIGLE

-272 TGLLYGSRMF
+272 TNLRYGSRMF

-349 FSNACSN
+349 FRNACSN

-375 TSKLPKLIYKPVGYD
+375 TSKLPKPIYKPAGYD
-390 SNGSGSN
+390 PSGSADN
-397 IFYMDML
+397 SFYEDML

-416 LLDLSDYSTD
+416 SLDLSDYSTD
-426 YIGSTNVLDNQSGVQ
+426 NIGSSNILDNQSGVQ
-441 VIKTSTRTKLH
+441 VIKTSMRTKLH

-457 GLGIDSYSIFDKYVG
+457 GLGIGSYSIFDKFIG

-486 ADGSVVPEADRKY
+486 SDGSVVPEADRKY

-539 VTNADGSMTYNM
+539 VTNADGSMTYNI

-565 ENPNFIRTDNTTTV
+565 ENPNYIRTDSTTTV

-598 VNRYIN
+598 VNKYIN

-633 KHSTL
+633 KHSSL

-676 TERAVKNWTLTNQ
+676 TERAVKNWTLTSQ
-689 ENTSGTLDLNTEAV
+689 ESTSGTLDLNTEAV
-703 FTNTRDTFPNT
+703 FTNTRDIFPNT

-778 SVSKT
+778 SISKT

-811 TFIPSMQVYEDTSL
+811 TFIPSMQVYEDSAL
-825 IDNVGGKKGIDFVS
+825 LDNVGGKKGIDFVS

-845 TGKINRAVV
+845 TGKINRAVI

-870 ENSDTEEPFDFT
+870 ENSETEEPFDFT

-904 RQVKYQGEYSEF
+904 RKVKYQGEYSEF

-973 ISGNANNSYVSYTFY
+973 ISGTVNNSYVSYTFY
-988 NRKEQTFIASKTV
+988 NRKEQTIVTSKTV
-1001 SGTQGNK
+1001 TGNQGDKYK
-1008 NELFDFTTKL
+1008 NFDFNAKFFK
-1018 TTEDDSV
+1018 EDGSE
-1025 YTGDVTIVDKYGKKE
+1025 YTGKVVLARKNGTKE
-1040 TLHPNADGQYDF
+1040 ELTPNSENIYTYQ
-1052 KMKHGDVMQ
+1052 MKHGDVMQ
-1061 FTGFSS
+1061 LSNFEE
-1067 KIKNVELIEKDNA
+1067 KIKSAEITETDNEYDTTVQVVGEQPTKSKTVTLDVE
-1080 YITTMTSDNNVV
+1080 NN
-1092 EDKTIIVDITGDAIK
+1092 DKQVNFTNNLGIDI
-1107 EIKVNNSLGFD
+1107 
-1118 VPTGITLPF
+1118 PTGIALPL
-1127 GGILLLLVGIGVIY
+1127 GGVALLAVGVL
-1141 IIRRGNGDN
+1141 IIITNKKKRED

>member
-1 MDIFLRLEFT
+1 M
-11 QTQQIFLR
+11 
-19 IKEKNMKK
+19 KNK
-27 KILKFILMVVCV
+27 LVKFILMVVCV

-46 VHAEGGSSPILPVA
+46 VHAEGSSSPILPVA

-70 LSDYSNGTSTDAT
+70 LSDYSNGTITDAT

-88 DGYTVVKSNSTVP
+88 DGYTIVKSNSTTP
-101 QAQKINNVW
+101 QAQKIDNVW
-110 VINAIKNY
+110 VVNAINNY
-118 YDGNPT
+118 YENPT
-124 VDMTSLVYDSDTR
+124 IDITALVYDSDTR

-149 FWWRFRHFWA
+149 FWWRFKNFWA

-225 GNIDNLFYHSLIN
+225 GNINNLFYHSLIN

-251 STESAFSNAT
+251 STESAFSNA
-261 IKKIDLSKLDL
+261 IINKIDLSKLDL
-272 TGLLYGSRMF
+272 TNLGYGSRMF
-282 DTARVDFKDLF
+282 DTARVNFKDLF

-311 VTDEPLDVT
+311 VTDEPLDVM

-325 NGGGSGSDYQGMFSA
+325 NGGGSGSNYQGMFSG

-375 TSKLPKLIYKPVGYD
+375 TSKLPKPIYKPAGYD
-390 SNGSGSN
+390 PSGSADN
-397 IFYMDML
+397 SFYEDML
-404 SYNSSWWEVYQK
+404 SYNNSWLEVYQK
-416 LLDLSDYSTD
+416 SLDLSDYSTD
-426 YIGSTNVLDNQSGVQ
+426 NIGSSNILDNQSGVQ

-457 GLGIDSYSIFDKYVG
+457 GLGIGSYSIFDKFIG

-486 ADGSVVPEADRKY
+486 SDGSVVPEADRKY

-507 GIDGYWVREPVA
+507 GIEGYWVREPVA

-565 ENPNFIRTDNTTTV
+565 ENPNFIRTDSTTTV

-598 VNRYIN
+598 VNKYIN

-703 FTNTRDTFPNT
+703 FTNTRDTFPNV

-767 SDENGLATLKL
+767 SDENGLAILKL

-783 SPVKIIGNGLSSFK
+783 SPVKIIGNGLSNFK

-825 IDNVGGKKGIDFVS
+825 LDNVGGKKGIDFVS

-845 TGKINRAVV
+845 TGKINRAVI

-870 ENSDTEEPFDFT
+870 EGSETEEPFDFT

-904 RQVKYQGEYSEF
+904 RKVKYQGEYSEF

-956 GVMTE
+956 GLMTE

-988 NRKEQTFIASKTV
+988 NRKEQTIVTSKTV
-1001 SGTQGNK
+1001 TGNQGDKYK
-1008 NELFDFTTKL
+1008 NFDFNAKFFKEDGSAYTGKVVIARKNGTKEEL
-1018 TTEDDSV
+1018 IPNSENV
-1025 YTGDVTIVDKYGKKE
+1025 YTY
-1040 TLHPNADGQYDF
+1040 Q
-1052 KMKHGDVMQ
+1052 MKHGDIMQ
-1061 FTGFSS
+1061 LSNFEEKIKRAEITEADNEYDTTVQEVGKDAVNS
-1067 KIKNVELIEKDNA
+1067 KIITVDVEN
-1080 YITTMTSDNNVV
+1080 SDKQVNFTNN
-1092 EDKTIIVDITGDAIK
+1092 
-1107 EIKVNNSLGFD
+1107 LGINI
-1118 VPTGITLPF
+1118 PTGIALPL
-1127 GGILLLLVGIGVIY
+1127 GGVVILAIGVL
-1141 IIRRGNGDN
+1141 IIITNKKKRED

>member
-1 MDIFLRLEFT
+1 
-11 QTQQIFLR
+11 
-19 IKEKNMKK
+19 
-27 KILKFILMVVCV
+27 MVVCV

-70 LSDYSNGTSTDAT
+70 LSDFSNGTSTDAT

-272 TGLLYGSRMF
+272 TNLRYGSRMF

-349 FSNACSN
+349 FRNACSN

-416 LLDLSDYSTD
+416 SLDLSDYSTD

-457 GLGIDSYSIFDKYVG
+457 GLGIGSYSIFDKFIG

-565 ENPNFIRTDNTTTV
+565 ENPNYIRTDSTTTV
-579 NGKQAS
+579 NGKQTS
-585 TAVVGKDETTATV
+585 KAVVGDNETTATV
-598 VNRYIN
+598 VNKYIN

-845 TGKINRAVV
+845 TGKINRVVV

-870 ENSDTEEPFDFT
+870 ENSETEEPFDFT

-904 RQVKYQGEYSEF
+904 RKVKYQGEYSEF

-956 GVMTE
+956 GIMTE

-973 ISGNANNSYVSYTFY
+973 VSGTVNNSYVSYTFY
-988 NRKEQTFIASKTV
+988 NRKEQTIVTSKTV
-1001 SGTQGNK
+1001 TGTQGNK
-1008 NELFDFTTKL
+1008 NELFDFTAKL

-1025 YTGDVTIVDKYGKKE
+1025 YTGDVTIVDKYGKNE
-1040 TLHPNADGQYDF
+1040 VLHPNADGQYEF
-1052 KMKHGDVMQ
+1052 KMRHGDVMQ
-1061 FTGFSS
+1061 LTGFSS
-1067 KIKNVELIEKDNA
+1067 KIKNVELTEKNNA

-1092 EDKTIIVDITGDAIK
+1092 EDKTITVDITGDEIK

-1118 VPTGITLPF
+1118 VPTGIALPV
-1127 GGILLLLVGIGVIY
+1127 GGLLLLVGIGVIY
-1141 IIRRGNGDN
+1141 IIKKGEGDN

>member
-1 MDIFLRLEFT
+1 
-11 QTQQIFLR
+11 
-19 IKEKNMKK
+19 
-27 KILKFILMVVCV
+27 MVVCV

-83 LEIYE
+83 LDIYE

-101 QAQKINNVW
+101 QTQKINNVW

-159 NETYGPNGKVV
+159 NETYGSNGKVV

-182 TTPITDAG
+182 TIPITDAG

-225 GNIDNLFYHSLIN
+225 GNIDNLFYYSLIN
-238 EVVGLE
+238 EVIGLE

-272 TGLLYGSRMF
+272 TNLRYGSRMF

-325 NGGGSGSDYQGMFSA
+325 NGGGSGSDYQGMFSG

-349 FSNACSN
+349 FRNACSN

-375 TSKLPKLIYKPVGYD
+375 TSKLPKPIYKPAGYD
-390 SNGSGSN
+390 PSGSGSN
-397 IFYMDML
+397 IFYADML

-416 LLDLSDYSTD
+416 SLDLSDYSTD
-426 YIGSTNVLDNQSGVQ
+426 NIGSTNILDTQSGVQ

-457 GLGIDSYSIFDKYVG
+457 GLGIGSYSIFDKFIG

-486 ADGSVVPEADRKY
+486 SDGSVVPEADRKY
-499 ASTYADFN
+499 ASTYTDFN

-565 ENPNFIRTDNTTTV
+565 ENPNYIRTDNTTTV

-598 VNRYIN
+598 VNKYIN

-647 LFKDGV
+647 LFKAGV

-676 TERAVKNWTLTNQ
+676 TERAVKNWTLTSQ
-689 ENTSGTLDLNTEAV
+689 ENASGTLDLNTEAV
-703 FTNTRDTFPNT
+703 FTNTRDTFSNV

-767 SDENGLATLKL
+767 SDENGLAILKL
-778 SVSKT
+778 SISKT

-870 ENSDTEEPFDFT
+870 ENSETEEPFDFT

-904 RQVKYQGEYSEF
+904 RKVKYQGEYSEF

-956 GVMTE
+956 GVMTD

-973 ISGNANNSYVSYTFY
+973 ISGTVNNSYVSYTFY
-988 NRKEQTFIASKTV
+988 NRKEQTIVTSKIVT
-1001 SGTQGNK
+1001 GNQGDKYK
-1008 NELFDFTTKL
+1008 NFDFNAKFFKEDGSAYTGKVVIARKNGTKEEL
-1018 TTEDDSV
+1018 APNSENV
-1025 YTGDVTIVDKYGKKE
+1025 YTY
-1040 TLHPNADGQYDF
+1040 Q
-1052 KMKHGDVMQ
+1052 MKHGDIMQ
-1061 FTGFSS
+1061 LSNFEE
-1067 KIKNVELIEKDNA
+1067 KIKSAEITEADNEYDTTVQIVGEQSTKSKTVTLDVEN
-1080 YITTMTSDNNVV
+1080 SDKQVNFTNN
-1092 EDKTIIVDITGDAIK
+1092 
-1107 EIKVNNSLGFD
+1107 LGINI
-1118 VPTGITLPF
+1118 PTGIALPL
-1127 GGILLLLVGIGVIY
+1127 GGIALLAVGAVI
-1141 IIRRGNGDN
+1141 IVLNKKKRGA

>member
-1 MDIFLRLEFT
+1 M
-11 QTQQIFLR
+11 
-19 IKEKNMKK
+19 KNKL
-27 KILKFILMVVCV
+27 IKFILMVVCV

-88 DGYTVVKSNSTVP
+88 DGYTIVKSNSTVP
-101 QAQKINNVW
+101 QAQKIDNVW

-149 FWWRFRHFWA
+149 FWWRFRYFWA
-159 NETYGPNGKVV
+159 NETYGPNGKIV

-190 QTENTDSTRMNLTN
+190 QEENTDSTRMNLTN

-225 GNIDNLFYHSLIN
+225 GNIDNLFYHSVIN

-261 IKKIDLSKLDL
+261 IKKIDFSKLDL
-272 TGLLYGSRMF
+272 TNLRYGSRMF

-325 NGGGSGSDYQGMFSA
+325 NGGGSGSDYQGMFSG

-349 FSNACSN
+349 FRNACSN

-390 SNGSGSN
+390 PNGSGSN

-416 LLDLSDYSTD
+416 SLDLSDYSTD
-426 YIGSTNVLDNQSGVQ
+426 YIGSTNILDTQTGVQ

-457 GLGIDSYSIFDKYVG
+457 GLGIGSYSIFDKFIG

-486 ADGSVVPEADRKY
+486 SDGSVVPEADRKY

-565 ENPNFIRTDNTTTV
+565 ENPNFIRTDSTTTV

-598 VNRYIN
+598 VNKYIN

-633 KHSTL
+633 KHLTL

-676 TERAVKNWTLTNQ
+676 TERAVKNWTLTSQ
-689 ENTSGTLDLNTEAV
+689 ENSSGTLDLNTEAV

-767 SDENGLATLKL
+767 SDENGLAILKL
-778 SVSKT
+778 SISKT

-870 ENSDTEEPFDFT
+870 ENSETEEPFDFT

-904 RQVKYQGEYSEF
+904 RKVKYQGEYSEF

-973 ISGNANNSYVSYTFY
+973 ISGTTNNSYVSYTFY

-1001 SGTQGNK
+1001 LGTQGNK
-1008 NELFDFTTKL
+1008 NEPFNFTAKL
-1018 TTEDDSV
+1018 TSEDDSA
-1025 YTGDVTIVDKYGKKE
+1025 YSGEVTMVDKYGKKNI
-1040 TLHPNADGQYDF
+1040 LHPNADGQYDF
-1052 KMKHGDVMQ
+1052 KMRHGDVMQ

-1067 KIKNVELIEKDNA
+1067 KIKNVELTEKDNA

-1092 EDKTIIVDITGDAIK
+1092 EDKTITVDITGDEIK

-1118 VPTGITLPF
+1118 VPTGITLPV

>member
-1 MDIFLRLEFT
+1 
-11 QTQQIFLR
+11 
-19 IKEKNMKK
+19 
-27 KILKFILMVVCV
+27 MVVCV

-88 DGYTVVKSNSTVP
+88 DGYTVVKSNSSVS
-101 QAQKINNVW
+101 QAQKIDNVW
-110 VINAIKNY
+110 VIKAVKSY
-118 YDGNPT
+118 YASNPT
-124 VDMTSLVYDSDTR
+124 VDIASLVYDSDTR
-137 LLVSSLN
+137 LLVSSL
-144 KVEGG
+144 KYEDG
-149 FWWRFRHFWA
+149 FNSVKQFNPKKRYTPTG
-159 NETYGPNGKVV
+159 EEVD
-170 SLSKLKEIDLSK
+170 LSKLKVIDLSK

-190 QTENTDSTRMNLTN
+190 QTENTDSNRVKLIWS
-204 TFSQIGIEKLIFG
+204 FAQLGIEKLIFG
-217 QNWSKIKI
+217 ENWSKLKFGDLNGAFIYSK
-225 GNIDNLFYHSLIN
+225 IN
-238 EVVGLE
+238 EVVGFE
-244 YMDIKPT
+244 YLNIKPE
-251 STESAFSNAT
+251 STEQTFSNA
-261 IKKIDLSKLDL
+261 IIDKIDLSKLDL
-272 TGLLYGSRMF
+272 TDLLYGSRMF
-282 DTARVDFKDLF
+282 DTARVPIKDLF
-293 SRQHINNLKSG
+293 SRQHINNIRSG
-304 RYMFSLY
+304 EYMFSLY

-320 GIDLA
+320 GLDLA
-325 NGGGSGSDYQGMFSA
+325 NAGGSGSGFQGMFSA
-340 LQAPSFKFD
+340 LRAPSFKFD
-349 FSNACSN
+349 FRNACSN

-416 LLDLSDYSTD
+416 SLDLSDYSTD

-457 GLGIDSYSIFDKYVG
+457 GLGIGSYSIFDKYVG

-486 ADGSVVPEADRKY
+486 SDGSVVPEADRKY

-507 GIDGYWVREPVA
+507 GIDGYWVREPVT

-598 VNRYIN
+598 VNKYIN

-676 TERAVKNWTLTNQ
+676 TERAVKNWTLTSQ
-689 ENTSGTLDLNTEAV
+689 ENSSGTLDLNTEAI

-721 NIEKNVP
+721 NIEKSVP
-728 ESYKGFNG
+728 ESYTGYNG
-736 NNGFQFEI
+736 NNGFQFEV

-749 SPNSTYQY
+749 TPNSTYQY
-757 EQYGQTRDFQ
+757 EQYGQTRDFT
-767 SDENGLATLKL
+767 SDENGLATLSL
-778 SVSKT
+778 SISKT
-783 SPVKIIGNGLSSFK
+783 SPVKIIGNSLSSFK
-797 YSIKENAPLAGDTY
+797 YSIREKAPNAGDTY
-811 TFIPSMQVYEDTSL
+811 TYIPSMQVYEDTLL
-825 IDNVGGKKGIDFVS
+825 IDNVGGKKGVDFIS
-839 KTYTAK
+839 KTYTAN

-870 ENSDTEEPFDFT
+870 ENSETEEPFDFT

-904 RQVKYQGEYSEF
+904 RKVKYQGEYSEF

-973 ISGNANNSYVSYTFY
+973 VSGTVNNSYVSYTFY
-988 NRKEQTFIASKTV
+988 NKKVQTITLGKLVT
-1001 SGTQGNK
+1001 GTQGNK
-1008 NELFDFTTKL
+1008 NELFNFKTKL
-1018 TTEDDSV
+1018 IAEDGNT
-1025 YTGDVTIVDKYGKKE
+1025 YTGKVILSRKNGQKEKLLPNAEGEYKYQMQHGDIIQLSGFDTKINTIEVTEEDNTYDTSVQVLDEEKNTGKSITVNVEDSDKYI
-1040 TLHPNADGQYDF
+1040 
-1052 KMKHGDVMQ
+1052 Q
-1061 FTGFSS
+1061 FT
-1067 KIKNVELIEKDNA
+1067 
-1080 YITTMTSDNNVV
+1080 NN
-1092 EDKTIIVDITGDAIK
+1092 
-1107 EIKVNNSLGFD
+1107 LGFT
-1118 VPTGITLPF
+1118 VPTGIGLPT
-1127 GGILLLLVGIGVIY
+1127 GGIFLLIVGFAI
-1141 IIRRGNGDN
+1141 IIRNKRTN

>member
-1 MDIFLRLEFT
+1 
-11 QTQQIFLR
+11 
-19 IKEKNMKK
+19 
-27 KILKFILMVVCV
+27 MVVCV

-83 LEIYE
+83 LDIYE
-88 DGYTVVKSNSTVP
+88 DGYTVVKSNSTVE
-101 QAQKINNVW
+101 QSQKINNVW

-159 NETYGPNGKVV
+159 NETYVPNGKVI

-238 EVVGLE
+238 EVIGLE

-272 TGLLYGSRMF
+272 TNLRYGSRMF

-320 GIDLA
+320 GIDLG

-349 FSNACSN
+349 FRNACSN

-375 TSKLPKLIYKPVGYD
+375 TSKLPKPIYKPAGYD
-390 SNGSGSN
+390 PSGSGSN
-397 IFYMDML
+397 IFYADML

-416 LLDLSDYSTD
+416 SLDLSDYSTD
-426 YIGSTNVLDNQSGVQ
+426 NIGSTNILDTQTGVQ

-457 GLGIDSYSIFDKYVG
+457 GLGIGSYSIFDKFIG

-507 GIDGYWVREPVA
+507 GIDGYWVREPVE

-565 ENPNFIRTDNTTTV
+565 ENPNYIRTDNTTTV

-598 VNRYIN
+598 VNKYIN

-626 FIFDVTL
+626 FIFDVRL

-676 TERAVKNWTLTNQ
+676 TERAVKNWTLTSQ

-703 FTNTRDTFPNT
+703 FTNTRDTFPNV

-825 IDNVGGKKGIDFVS
+825 MDNVGGKKGIEFVS

-870 ENSDTEEPFDFT
+870 EGSDTEEPFDFT

-904 RQVKYQGEYSEF
+904 RKVKYQGEYSEF

-973 ISGNANNSYVSYTFY
+973 VSGTVNNSYVAYTFY
-988 NRKEQTFIASKTV
+988 NRKEQTFVTSKTV

-1008 NELFDFTTKL
+1008 NELFDFTAKL
-1018 TTEDDSV
+1018 TTEDDSA
-1025 YTGDVTIVDKYGKKE
+1025 YNGDVTIVDKYGKKHV
-1040 TLHPNADGQYDF
+1040 LHPNAEGQYEF
-1052 KMKHGDVMQ
+1052 RMQHGDVMQ

-1067 KIKNVELIEKDNA
+1067 NIKNVELTEKDNA
-1080 YITTMTSDNNVV
+1080 YITTITSDNNVV
-1092 EDKTIIVDITGDAIK
+1092 ENKTVTVDITGDTIK

-1118 VPTGITLPF
+1118 VPTGITLPV
-1127 GGILLLLVGIGVIY
+1127 GGLLLLVGIGVIY
-1141 IIRRGNGDN
+1141 IIKKSRGNGDK

>member
-1 MDIFLRLEFT
+1 
-11 QTQQIFLR
+11 
-19 IKEKNMKK
+19 
-27 KILKFILMVVCV
+27 MVVCV

-60 SHGNVIKKMN
+60 SHGNVIKTMN
-70 LSDYSNGTSTDAT
+70 LADYTSGITTDAT
-83 LEIYE
+83 LQIYE
-88 DGYTVVKSNSTVP
+88 DGYTVVKSNSTVE
-101 QAQKINNVW
+101 QSQKIDNVW
-110 VINAIKNY
+110 VINAIKKY
-118 YDGNPT
+118 YDDNPT
-124 VDMTSLVYDSDTR
+124 VDMTSLVYDTDTR
-137 LLVSSLN
+137 LLVSSLS

-149 FWWRFRHFWA
+149 FWWRFRTFWA
-159 NETYGPNGKVV
+159 KETYGPNGKIV

-190 QTENTDSTRMNLTN
+190 QTENTDSTRINLSN
-204 TFSQIGIEKLIFG
+204 TFSQIGIERLIFG
-217 QNWSKIKI
+217 ENWSKIKI
-225 GNIDNLFYHSLIN
+225 GDIDGLFSHSVIN
-238 EVVGLE
+238 EVVGFEKLKIQTAN
-244 YMDIKPT
+244 MN
-251 STESAFSNAT
+251 SAFSNSDISSIDIT
-261 IKKIDLSKLDL
+261 KIDLTQLKTAD
-272 TGLLYGSRMF
+272 RAF
-282 DTARVDFKDLF
+282 DSTSVPVGDLF
-293 SRQHINNLKSG
+293 SRQHITKLKGAS
-304 RYMFSLY
+304 YMFSLY
-311 VTDEPLDVT
+311 KTDKPLDVT
-320 GIDLA
+320 GIDLSE
-325 NGGGSGSDYQGMFSA
+325 GGNFNGMFEA
-340 LQAPSFKFD
+340 VQAPSFKFD
-349 FSNACSN
+349 FSNAKGSF
-356 TGEGADFSYAFSR
+356 AYAFSR
-369 LSMQID
+369 LGMQID
-375 TSKLPKLIYKPVGYD
+375 TSKLPKPIYKPASYD
-390 SNGSGSN
+390 PSGSADN
-397 IFYMDML
+397 SFYEDML
-404 SYNSSWWEVYQK
+404 SYNNSWWEVYQK
-416 LLDLSDYSTD
+416 SLDLSDYSTD
-426 YIGSTNVLDNQSGVQ
+426 NIGSSNILDNQSGVQ

-457 GLGIDSYSIFDKYVG
+457 GLGIGSYSIFDKFIG

-486 ADGSVVPEADRKY
+486 SDGSVVPEADRKY

-565 ENPNFIRTDNTTTV
+565 ENPNFIRTDSTTTV

-598 VNRYIN
+598 VNKYIN

-676 TERAVKNWTLTNQ
+676 TERAVKNWTLTSQ

-703 FTNTRDTFPNT
+703 FTNTRDTFPNV

-757 EQYGQTRDFQ
+757 EQYGQTRDFT
-767 SDENGLATLKL
+767 SDENGLAILKL

-870 ENSDTEEPFDFT
+870 EGSETEEPFDFT

-904 RQVKYQGEYSEF
+904 RKVKYQGEYSEF

-956 GVMTE
+956 GLMTD

-973 ISGNANNSYVSYTFY
+973 IAGNVNNSYVGYVFY
-988 NRKEQTFIASKTV
+988 NRKEQTIVTSKTV
-1001 SGTQGNK
+1001 TGNQGDK
-1008 NELFDFTTKL
+1008 YKDFDFNAKFFKEDGSAYTGKVTIARKNGTKEEL
-1018 TTEDDSV
+1018 TPNSENV
-1025 YTGDVTIVDKYGKKE
+1025 YTY
-1040 TLHPNADGQYDF
+1040 Q
-1052 KMKHGDVMQ
+1052 MKHGDVMQ
-1061 FTGFSS
+1061 LSNFEE
-1067 KIKNVELIEKDNA
+1067 KIKSAEITEVDNEYETTVQEVGKDAVN
-1080 YITTMTSDNNVV
+1080 S
-1092 EDKTIIVDITGDAIK
+1092 KTITVDVENSDKQINFT
-1107 EIKVNNSLGFD
+1107 NNLGINI
-1118 VPTGITLPF
+1118 PTGIALPL
-1127 GGILLLLVGIGVIY
+1127 GGISLLAVGVVI
-1141 IIRRGNGDN
+1141 IVLNKKKRGA

>member
-1 MDIFLRLEFT
+1 
-11 QTQQIFLR
+11 
-19 IKEKNMKK
+19 
-27 KILKFILMVVCV
+27 MVVCV

-70 LSDYSNGTSTDAT
+70 LSDFSNGTSTDAT

-137 LLVSSLN
+137 LIVSSLN

-217 QNWSKIKI
+217 KNWSKIKI

-272 TGLLYGSRMF
+272 TSLLYGSRMF

-349 FSNACSN
+349 FRNACSN

-369 LSMQID
+369 LGMQID
-375 TSKLPKLIYKPVGYD
+375 TSKLPKPIYKPAGYD
-390 SNGSGSN
+390 PSGSASN
-397 IFYMDML
+397 TNYMDML

-416 LLDLSDYSTD
+416 SLDLSDYSTD
-426 YIGSTNVLDNQSGVQ
+426 NIGSTNILDTQTGAQ

-457 GLGIDSYSIFDKYVG
+457 GLGIGSYSIFDKFIG

-486 ADGSVVPEADRKY
+486 SDGSVVPEADRKY

-565 ENPNFIRTDNTTTV
+565 ENPNFIRTDSTTTV

-598 VNRYIN
+598 VNKYIN

-633 KHSTL
+633 KHSSL

-676 TERAVKNWTLTNQ
+676 TERAVKNWTLTSQ

-703 FTNTRDTFPNT
+703 FTNTRDTFPNV
-714 SDSVTEL
+714 SNSVTEL

-749 SPNSTYQY
+749 APNSTYQY

-778 SVSKT
+778 SISKT

-797 YSIKENAPLAGDTY
+797 YSIKEKAPLAGDTY
-811 TFIPSMQVYEDTSL
+811 TYIPSMQVYEDTSL

-870 ENSDTEEPFDFT
+870 ENSETEEPFDFT

-904 RQVKYQGEYSEF
+904 RKVKYQGEYSEF

-924 GLDMFNIPM
+924 GLDMFNIPT
-933 YAQVSVIEHANT
+933 YAEVSAIEHANT

-956 GVMTE
+956 GVMTD

-973 ISGNANNSYVSYTFY
+973 IAGNVNNSYVGYVFY
-988 NRKEQTFIASKTV
+988 NRKEQTIVTSKTV
-1001 SGTQGNK
+1001 TGNQGDK
-1008 NELFDFTTKL
+1008 YKDFDFNAKFFK
-1018 TTEDDSV
+1018 EDGNA
-1025 YTGDVTIVDKYGKKE
+1025 YTGKVVLARKNGTKE
-1040 TLHPNADGQYDF
+1040 ELTPNSENIYTYQ
-1052 KMKHGDVMQ
+1052 MKHGDVMQ
-1061 FTGFSS
+1061 LSNFEE
-1067 KIKNVELIEKDNA
+1067 KIKSAEITEADNEYDTTIQIIGEQSTKSKTVTLDVE
-1080 YITTMTSDNNVV
+1080 NN
-1092 EDKTIIVDITGDAIK
+1092 DKQ
-1107 EIKVNNSLGFD
+1107 VNFTNNLGINI
-1118 VPTGITLPF
+1118 PTGIALPL
-1127 GGILLLLVGIGVIY
+1127 GGIALLVLGVV
-1141 IIRRGNGDN
+1141 IIVLNKKKRGA

>member
-1 MDIFLRLEFT
+1 M
-11 QTQQIFLR
+11 
-19 IKEKNMKK
+19 KNKL
-27 KILKFILMVVCV
+27 IKFILMVVCV

-60 SHGNVIKKMN
+60 SHGNVIKTMN
-70 LSDYSNGTSTDAT
+70 LADYTSGITTNAT
-83 LEIYE
+83 LQIYE
-88 DGYTVVKSNSTVP
+88 DGYTVVKSNSTVE
-101 QAQKINNVW
+101 QSQKIDNVW

-137 LLVSSLN
+137 LLVSSLS

-149 FWWRFRHFWA
+149 FWWRFKNFWA
-159 NETYGPNGKVV
+159 KETYGPNGKIV

-190 QTENTDSTRMNLTN
+190 QEENTDSTRINLLN
-204 TFSQIGIEKLIFG
+204 TFSQIGIERLMFG

-225 GNIDNLFYHSLIN
+225 GDISNLFYHSVIN

-272 TGLLYGSRMF
+272 TSLRYGSRMF
-282 DTARVDFKDLF
+282 DTARVPFKDLF
-293 SRQHINNLKSG
+293 SRQHINNLRSG
-304 RYMFSLY
+304 DYMFSLY
-311 VTDEPLDVT
+311 VTDEPFDIT

-325 NGGGSGSDYQGMFSA
+325 NGGGSGSSYQGMFSA

-349 FSNACSN
+349 FRNACSN

-397 IFYMDML
+397 IFYEDML

-416 LLDLSDYSTD
+416 SLDLSDYSTD

-452 PQYGN
+452 PRYGN
-457 GLGIDSYSIFDKYVG
+457 GLGIGSYSIFDKYVG

-486 ADGSVVPEADRKY
+486 SDGSVVPEADRKY

-507 GIDGYWVREPVA
+507 GIDGYWVKETVV

-565 ENPNFIRTDNTTTV
+565 ENPNFIRTDNTTTM
-579 NGKQAS
+579 NGKQVS
-585 TAVVGKDETTATV
+585 KAVVGDNETTATV
-598 VNRYIN
+598 VNKYIN
-604 STNTEV
+604 TTNTEV

-638 SGIKKINDI
+638 SGIKKINGI
-647 LFKDGV
+647 MFKDGV

-676 TERAVKNWTLTNQ
+676 TERAVKNWTLTSQ
-689 ENTSGTLDLNTEAV
+689 ENNSGTLDLNTEAV

-721 NIEKNVP
+721 NIEKSVP
-728 ESYKGFNG
+728 ESYTGYNG
-736 NNGFQFEI
+736 DNAFTFEI
-744 TLSNL
+744 TLSIL
-749 SPNSTYQY
+749 TPNSTYHY
-757 EQYGQTRDFQ
+757 EQYGQTREFT
-767 SDENGLATLKL
+767 SDENGIATLSL
-778 SVSKT
+778 HISKT

-797 YSIKENAPLAGDTY
+797 YSIKEDAPSAGDSYTY
-811 TFIPSMQVYEDTSL
+811 IPSMQVYEDTSL
-825 IDNVGGKKGIDFVS
+825 MDNVGGKKGVEFVS

-870 ENSDTEEPFDFT
+870 ENSETEEPFDFT
-882 VSIKGLKEGDFV
+882 ISIKGLKEGDFV
-894 YYQIYGESEE
+894 YYQLYGESENKK
-904 RQVKYQGEYSEF
+904 VKYQGEYTEF

-924 GLDMFNIPM
+924 GLDIFNIPT
-933 YAQVSVIEHANT
+933 YAEVSAIEHANT
-945 KGFVSNYQDMN
+945 KGFVSNYQDVN
-956 GVMTE
+956 GVMTD

-973 ISGNANNSYVSYTFY
+973 IAGTVNNSYVAYTFY
-988 NRKEQTFIASKTV
+988 NRKEQTFATSKTV

-1008 NELFDFTTKL
+1008 NELFDFTAKL
-1018 TTEDDSV
+1018 TAEDDSV

-1040 TLHPNADGQYDF
+1040 VLQPNAEGQYEYQ
-1052 KMKHGDVMQ
+1052 MRHGDVMQ

-1067 KIKNVELIEKDNA
+1067 KIKNVEVTEKDSA
-1080 YITTMTSDNNVV
+1080 YITTMTSGNNVV
-1092 EDKTIIVDITGDAIK
+1092 EGKTITVDITGDEIK

-1118 VPTGITLPF
+1118 VPTGITLPV
-1127 GGILLLLVGIGVIY
+1127 GGLLLLVGIGVIY
-1141 IIRRGNGDN
+1141 IIRRGKGDN

>member
-1 MDIFLRLEFT
+1 M
-11 QTQQIFLR
+11 
-19 IKEKNMKK
+19 KN
-27 KILKFILMVVCV
+27 KILKFILMIVCV

-46 VHAEGGSSPILPVA
+46 VHAEGGSSPILPTA
-60 SHGNVIKKMN
+60 SHGNVIKTMN
-70 LSDYSNGTSTDAT
+70 LADYTSGITTNAT
-83 LEIYE
+83 LQVYE
-88 DGYTVVKSNSTVP
+88 DGYTVVKSNSTVE
-101 QAQKINNVW
+101 QSQKIDNVW

-124 VDMTSLVYDSDTR
+124 VDMTSLVYDTDTR
-137 LLVSSLN
+137 LLVSSLS

-149 FWWRFRHFWA
+149 FWWRFKNFWA
-159 NETYGPNGKVV
+159 EETYGPNGKIV

-190 QTENTDSTRMNLTN
+190 QEENTDSTRINLLN

-225 GNIDNLFYHSLIN
+225 GDISNLFYHSVIN

-272 TGLLYGSRMF
+272 TNLRYGSRMF
-282 DTARVDFKDLF
+282 DTARVNFKDLF

-349 FSNACSN
+349 FRNACSN

-416 LLDLSDYSTD
+416 SLDLSDYSTD

-457 GLGIDSYSIFDKYVG
+457 GLGIGSYSIFDKFIG

-486 ADGSVVPEADRKY
+486 SDGSVVPEADRKY

-565 ENPNFIRTDNTTTV
+565 ENPNYIRTDSTTTV

-598 VNRYIN
+598 VNKYIN

-676 TERAVKNWTLTNQ
+676 TERAVKNWTLTSQ

-728 ESYKGFNG
+728 ESYKGYNG

-767 SDENGLATLKL
+767 SDENGLAILKL

-783 SPVKIIGNGLSSFK
+783 SPVKIIGNGISSFK

-825 IDNVGGKKGIDFVS
+825 LDNVGGKKGIDFVS

-870 ENSDTEEPFDFT
+870 EGIETEEPFDFT

-904 RQVKYQGEYSEF
+904 RKVKYQGEYSEF

-973 ISGNANNSYVSYTFY
+973 ISGTANNSYVSYTFY

-1008 NELFDFTTKL
+1008 NELFDFTAKL
-1018 TTEDDSV
+1018 TAEDDSV
-1025 YTGDVTIVDKYGKKE
+1025 YNGDVTIVDKYGKKNV
-1040 TLHPNADGQYDF
+1040 LHPNTEGQYEYQ
-1052 KMKHGDVMQ
+1052 MKHGDVMQ

-1067 KIKNVELIEKDNA
+1067 KIKNVELTEKDNA
-1080 YITTMTSDNNVV
+1080 YITTMTSGNNIV
-1092 EDKTIIVDITGDAIK
+1092 EGKTITVDITGDEIK

-1118 VPTGITLPF
+1118 VPTGITLPV
-1127 GGILLLLVGIGVIY
+1127 GGLLLLVGIGVIY
-1141 IIRRGNGDN
+1141 TIRRGKRR

>member
-1 MDIFLRLEFT
+1 M
-11 QTQQIFLR
+11 
-19 IKEKNMKK
+19 KNKL
-27 KILKFILMVVCV
+27 LKFILMVVCV

-88 DGYTVVKSNSTVP
+88 DGYTVVKSNSIVP

-110 VINAIKNY
+110 VVNAINGY
-118 YDGNPT
+118 YENNPT
-124 VDMTSLVYDSDTR
+124 VDITALVYDSDTR
-137 LLVSSLN
+137 LLVNSMNVYGSGMLSN
-144 KVEGG
+144 VGQ
-149 FWWRFRHFWA
+149 FRSQRRYNSEIHDFELVGT
-159 NETYGPNGKVV
+159 N
-170 SLSKLKEIDLSK
+170 LKLIDLSK
-182 TTPITDAG
+182 TTPINDDG
-190 QTENTDSTRMNLTN
+190 LDEMTDSTPESKRLQFFN
-204 TFSQIGIEKLIFG
+204 TFENLGVDKLVFG
-217 QNWSKIKI
+217 ENWSKVRISSMSSVFAYAKIK
-225 GNIDNLFYHSLIN
+225 
-238 EVVGLE
+238 EVVGFDKLKIQTLN
-244 YMDIKPT
+244 MN
-251 STESAFSNAT
+251 SAFSNSD
-261 IKKIDLSKLDL
+261 ISSIDITKMDL
-272 TGLLYGSRMF
+272 TQLETADRAF
-282 DTARVDFKDLF
+282 DTTNVPVGDLF
-293 SRQHINNLKSG
+293 SRQNITKLKG
-304 RYMFSLY
+304 ATYMFSFY
-311 VTDEPLDVT
+311 KTSEPLDVT
-320 GIDLA
+320 GIDLSD
-325 NGGGSGSDYQGMFSA
+325 GGNFTGMFSA

-349 FSNACSN
+349 FSNAKGSF
-356 TGEGADFSYAFSR
+356 AYAFSR

-375 TSKLPKLIYKPVGYD
+375 TSKLPKPIYKPAGYD
-390 SNGSGSN
+390 PTGSADN
-397 IFYMDML
+397 AFYEDML
-404 SYNSSWWEVYQK
+404 FYNSSWWEVYQK
-416 LLDLSDYSTD
+416 SLDLSDYSTD
-426 YIGSTNVLDNQSGVQ
+426 NIGSSNILDNQSGVQ

-457 GLGIDSYSIFDKYVG
+457 GLGIGSYSIFDKYIG

-486 ADGSVVPEADRKY
+486 ADGSVVPETDRKY

-519 GDNSPTLSGGRIYE
+519 GDNSPLLSGGRVYE

-551 KVFDRKDTHYIVED
+551 KVFDRKDTHYVVED
-565 ENPNFIRTDNTTTV
+565 ENPNYIRTDSTTTV

-598 VNRYIN
+598 IN
-604 STNTEV
+604 KYTNTTNTEV

-619 DVEDSTQ
+619 DTEDSTQ

-666 ELPKGTEYTI
+666 ELPKGTEYAI
-676 TERAVKNWTLTNQ
+676 TERAVKNWTLTSQ

-703 FTNTRDTFPNT
+703 FTNTRDTFPNA

-783 SPVKIIGNGLSSFK
+783 SPVKIIGSGLSSFK

-845 TGKINRAVV
+845 TGKINRAVI
-854 TNDIYDLYQFN
+854 TNDIYDMYQFN

-904 RQVKYQGEYSEF
+904 RKVQYQGEYSEF
-916 DVKISNGG
+916 DVKISNSG

-973 ISGNANNSYVSYTFY
+973 VSGTYNNSYVSYTFD
-988 NRKEQTFIASKTV
+988 NRKEQTIVTSKTV
-1001 SGTQGNK
+1001 TGNQGDKYK
-1008 NELFDFTTKL
+1008 NFDFNAKFFK
-1018 TTEDDSV
+1018 EDGSAYTGKVVIARKNGTREELAPNSENV
-1025 YTGDVTIVDKYGKKE
+1025 YTY
-1040 TLHPNADGQYDF
+1040 Q
-1052 KMKHGDVMQ
+1052 MKHGDVMQ
-1061 FTGFSS
+1061 LSNFEE
-1067 KIKNVELIEKDNA
+1067 KIKTAEITEVDNEYDTTVQVTGERQTKSKTVTLDVENSDKQVNFTNNLGIDIPTGVALPLGGVALLAVGALIIIMNKKKKK
-1080 YITTMTSDNNVV
+1080 
-1092 EDKTIIVDITGDAIK
+1092 EDK
-1107 EIKVNNSLGFD
+1107 
-1118 VPTGITLPF
+1118 
-1127 GGILLLLVGIGVIY
+1127 
-1141 IIRRGNGDN
+1141 

>member
-1 MDIFLRLEFT
+1 MR
-11 QTQQIFLR
+11 
-19 IKEKNMKK
+19 N

-60 SHGNVIKKMN
+60 SHGNIIKKMN

-101 QAQKINNVW
+101 QTQKIDNVW

-272 TGLLYGSRMF
+272 TNLRYGSRMF

-349 FSNACSN
+349 FRNACSN
-356 TGEGADFSYAFSR
+356 TGQGADFSYAFSR

-375 TSKLPKLIYKPVGYD
+375 TSKLPKLIYKPVDYD
-390 SNGSGSN
+390 PNGSGSN

-416 LLDLSDYSTD
+416 SLDLSDYSTD

-457 GLGIDSYSIFDKYVG
+457 GLGIGGYSIFDKYVG

-486 ADGSVVPEADRKY
+486 SDGSVVPEADRKY

-507 GIDGYWVREPVA
+507 GIDGYWVREQVE

-565 ENPNFIRTDNTTTV
+565 ENPNYIRTDSTTTV

-598 VNRYIN
+598 VNKYIN

-626 FIFDVTL
+626 FIFDITL

-653 GTITLMGNKSITL
+653 GTTTLMGNKSITL

-676 TERAVKNWTLTNQ
+676 TERAVKNWTLTSQ

-728 ESYKGFNG
+728 ESYKGYNG

-767 SDENGLATLKL
+767 SDENGLAILKL

-825 IDNVGGKKGIDFVS
+825 LDNVGGKKGIDFVS

-870 ENSDTEEPFDFT
+870 EGSETEEPFDFT

-904 RQVKYQGEYSEF
+904 RKVKYQGEYSEF

-945 KGFVSNYQDMN
+945 KGFVSNYQDIN

-973 ISGNANNSYVSYTFY
+973 ISGTSNNSYVAYTFY
-988 NRKEQTFIASKTV
+988 NRKEQTFTTSKTV

-1008 NELFDFTTKL
+1008 NELFDFTAKL

-1040 TLHPNADGQYDF
+1040 VLHPNTDGQYDF
-1052 KMKHGDVMQ
+1052 KMRHGDVMQ
-1061 FTGFSS
+1061 LSGFSS
-1067 KIKNVELIEKDNA
+1067 KIKNVELTEKDNA
-1080 YITTMTSDNNVV
+1080 YITTMTSGNNVV
-1092 EDKTIIVDITGDAIK
+1092 DGKTITVDITGDEIK

-1127 GGILLLLVGIGVIY
+1127 GGLLLLVGIGVIY
-1141 IIRRGNGDN
+1141 IIKRGKGDK

>member
-1 MDIFLRLEFT
+1 M
-11 QTQQIFLR
+11 
-19 IKEKNMKK
+19 KNKL
-27 KILKFILMVVCV
+27 IKFILMVVCV

-70 LSDYSNGTSTDAT
+70 LSDYSGGTSTDAT

-88 DGYTVVKSNSTVP
+88 DGYTVVKSNSTVE
-101 QAQKINNVW
+101 QSQKINNVW
-110 VINAIKNY
+110 VIKAVKSY
-118 YDGNPT
+118 YASNPT
-124 VDMTSLVYDSDTR
+124 VDITSLVYDSDTR
-137 LLVSSLN
+137 LLVSSL
-144 KVEGG
+144 KYEDG
-149 FWWRFRHFWA
+149 FNSVKQFNPKKRYTPTG
-159 NETYGPNGKVV
+159 EEVD
-170 SLSKLKEIDLSK
+170 LSKLKVIDLSK

-190 QTENTDSTRMNLTN
+190 QTENTDSNRIKLIWS
-204 TFSQIGIEKLIFG
+204 FAQLGIEKLIFG
-217 QNWSKIKI
+217 ENWSKLKFGDLNGAFIYSK
-225 GNIDNLFYHSLIN
+225 IN
-238 EVVGLE
+238 EVVGFENLN
-244 YMDIKPT
+244 IKPT
-251 STESAFSNAT
+251 STEQAFSNA
-261 IKKIDLSKLDL
+261 IIDKIDLSKLDL
-272 TGLLYGSRMF
+272 TDLLYGSRMF
-282 DTARVDFKDLF
+282 DTARVPIKDLF
-293 SRQHINNLKSG
+293 SRQHINNIRSG
-304 RYMFSLY
+304 EYMFSLY

-320 GIDLA
+320 GLDLA
-325 NGGGSGSDYQGMFSA
+325 NAGGSGSGFQGMFSA
-340 LQAPSFKFD
+340 LRAPSFKFD
-349 FSNACSN
+349 FRNACSN
-356 TGEGADFSYAFSR
+356 TGQGADFSYAFSR

-416 LLDLSDYSTD
+416 SLDLSDYSTD

-457 GLGIDSYSIFDKYVG
+457 GLGIGSYSIFDKFIG

-486 ADGSVVPEADRKY
+486 SDGSVVPEADRKY

-551 KVFDRKDTHYIVED
+551 KVFDRKDTHYIIED
-565 ENPNFIRTDNTTTV
+565 ENPNFIRTDKTTTV

-598 VNRYIN
+598 VNKYIN

-633 KHSTL
+633 KHSSL

-676 TERAVKNWTLTNQ
+676 TERAVKNWTLTSQ
-689 ENTSGTLDLNTEAV
+689 ENTSGTLDLNAEAV

-870 ENSDTEEPFDFT
+870 ENSETEEPFDFT

-904 RQVKYQGEYSEF
+904 RKVKYQGEYSEF

-973 ISGNANNSYVSYTFY
+973 ISGTVNNSYVSYTFY
-988 NRKEQTFIASKTV
+988 NRKEQTIVTSKTV
-1001 SGTQGNK
+1001 TGNQGDKYK
-1008 NELFDFTTKL
+1008 NFDFNAKFFKEDGSAYTGKVVIARKNGTKEEL
-1018 TTEDDSV
+1018 TPNSENV
-1025 YTGDVTIVDKYGKKE
+1025 YTY
-1040 TLHPNADGQYDF
+1040 Q
-1052 KMKHGDVMQ
+1052 MKHGDVMQ
-1061 FTGFSS
+1061 LSNFEE
-1067 KIKNVELIEKDNA
+1067 KIKSVEITEADNE
-1080 YITTMTSDNNVV
+1080 YDTTVQVVGEQPTKSKTATLDVENADKQVNFTNN
-1092 EDKTIIVDITGDAIK
+1092 
-1107 EIKVNNSLGFD
+1107 LGINI
-1118 VPTGITLPF
+1118 PTGIALPL
-1127 GGILLLLVGIGVIY
+1127 GGVVILAIGAVIVVL
-1141 IIRRGNGDN
+1141 NKKKKES

>member
-1 MDIFLRLEFT
+1 M
-11 QTQQIFLR
+11 
-19 IKEKNMKK
+19 KNKL
-27 KILKFILMVVCV
+27 IKFILMVVCV
-39 IALLPHS
+39 IALLPHG

-70 LSDYSNGTSTDAT
+70 LSDYSSGTSTDAT

-118 YDGNPT
+118 YDGNPA

-238 EVVGLE
+238 EVIGLE

-272 TGLLYGSRMF
+272 TNLRYGSRMF

-349 FSNACSN
+349 FRNACSN

-375 TSKLPKLIYKPVGYD
+375 TSKLPKLIYKPAGYD
-390 SNGSGSN
+390 PNGSGSN

-404 SYNSSWWEVYQK
+404 SYNNSWWEVYQK
-416 LLDLSDYSTD
+416 SLDLSDYSTD
-426 YIGSTNVLDNQSGVQ
+426 YIGSTNVLNNQSGVQ
-441 VIKTSTRTKLH
+441 VIKTSIRTKLH

-457 GLGIDSYSIFDKYVG
+457 GLGIGSYSIFDKYVG

-565 ENPNFIRTDNTTTV
+565 ENPNFIRTDSTTTV

-598 VNRYIN
+598 VNKYIN

-653 GTITLMGNKSITL
+653 GAITLMGNKSITL

-676 TERAVKNWTLTNQ
+676 TERAVKNWTLTSQ
-689 ENTSGTLDLNTEAV
+689 ENSSGTLDLNAEAV

-728 ESYKGFNG
+728 ESYKGYNG

-767 SDENGLATLKL
+767 SDENGLAILKL

-825 IDNVGGKKGIDFVS
+825 MDNVGGKKGIDFVS

-870 ENSDTEEPFDFT
+870 ENSETEEPFDFT

-904 RQVKYQGEYSEF
+904 RKVKYQGEYSEF

-973 ISGNANNSYVSYTFY
+973 VSGTVNNSYVSYTFY
-988 NRKEQTFIASKTV
+988 NRKEQTFITSKTV

-1008 NELFDFTTKL
+1008 NELFDFTAKL

-1025 YTGDVTIVDKYGKKE
+1025 YTGDVTIVDKYGKKGV
-1040 TLHPNADGQYDF
+1040 LHPNTDGQYEF
-1052 KMKHGDVMQ
+1052 KMRHGDVMQ

-1067 KIKNVELIEKDNA
+1067 KIKNVELTEKDNA

-1092 EDKTIIVDITGDAIK
+1092 EDKTITVDITGDTIK

-1118 VPTGITLPF
+1118 VPTGITLPV
-1127 GGILLLLVGIGVIY
+1127 GGILLLLVGIGIIY

>member
-1 MDIFLRLEFT
+1 
-11 QTQQIFLR
+11 
-19 IKEKNMKK
+19 
-27 KILKFILMVVCV
+27 MVVCV

-70 LSDYSNGTSTDAT
+70 LSDFSNGTSTDAT

-101 QAQKINNVW
+101 QAQKIDNVW
-110 VINAIKNY
+110 VVNAINNY
-118 YDGNPT
+118 YENPT
-124 VDMTSLVYDSDTR
+124 IDITSLVYDSDTR
-137 LLVSSLN
+137 LLVNSMNVYGSGMLSN
-144 KVEGG
+144 VGQ
-149 FWWRFRHFWA
+149 FRTQRRYNSEIHDF
-159 NETYGPNGKVV
+159 ELVGT
-170 SLSKLKEIDLSK
+170 KLKLIDLSK
-182 TTPITDAG
+182 TTPINDDG
-190 QTENTDSTRMNLTN
+190 LDEMTDSTPESKHLQFFN
-204 TFSQIGIEKLIFG
+204 TFENLGVDKLVFG
-217 QNWSKIKI
+217 ENWSRVRISSMSSVFAYAKIK
-225 GNIDNLFYHSLIN
+225 
-238 EVVGLE
+238 EVVGFDKLKIQTAN
-244 YMDIKPT
+244 MN
-251 STESAFSNAT
+251 SAFSNSDISSIDIT
-261 IKKIDLSKLDL
+261 KIDLTQLVTAD
-272 TGLLYGSRMF
+272 RAF
-282 DTARVDFKDLF
+282 DSTSVPVGDLF
-293 SRQHINNLKSG
+293 SRQHITKLKGAS
-304 RYMFSLY
+304 YMFSLY
-311 VTDEPLDVT
+311 KTDKPLDVT
-320 GIDLA
+320 GIDLSE
-325 NGGGSGSDYQGMFSA
+325 GGNFNDMFEA
-340 LQAPSFKFD
+340 VQAPSFKFD
-349 FSNACSN
+349 FSNAKGSF
-356 TGEGADFSYAFSR
+356 AYAFSR
-369 LSMQID
+369 LGMQID
-375 TSKLPKLIYKPVGYD
+375 TSKLPKPIYKPAGYD
-390 SNGSGSN
+390 PSGSADN
-397 IFYMDML
+397 LFYEDML
-404 SYNSSWWEVYQK
+404 SYNNSWWEVYQK
-416 LLDLSDYSTD
+416 SLDLSDYSTD
-426 YIGSTNVLDNQSGVQ
+426 NIGSSNILDNQSGVQ

-457 GLGIDSYSIFDKYVG
+457 GLGIGSYSIFDKFIG

-486 ADGSVVPEADRKY
+486 SDGSVVPEADRKY

-598 VNRYIN
+598 VNKYIN

-676 TERAVKNWTLTNQ
+676 TERAVKNWTLTSQ

-721 NIEKNVP
+721 NIEKSVP
-728 ESYKGFNG
+728 ESYTGYNG
-736 NNGFQFEI
+736 NNGFQFEV

-749 SPNSTYQY
+749 TPNSTYQY
-757 EQYGQTRDFQ
+757 EQYGQTRDFT
-767 SDENGLATLKL
+767 SDENGLATLSL
-778 SVSKT
+778 SISKT
-783 SPVKIIGNGLSSFK
+783 SPVKIIGNGISSFK
-797 YSIKENAPLAGDTY
+797 YSIREKAPNAGDTY

-825 IDNVGGKKGIDFVS
+825 IDNVGGKKGVDFVS

-845 TGKINRAVV
+845 TGKINRAVI
-854 TNDIYDLYQFN
+854 TNDIYDLYQYN

-870 ENSDTEEPFDFT
+870 EGSETEEPFDFT
-882 VSIKGLKEGDFV
+882 ISIKGLKKGDRI
-894 YYQIYGESEE
+894 YYAVYGEENKTVE
-904 RQVKYQGEYSEF
+904 ARGDEYTEF
-916 DVKISNGG
+916 DIKLSNGSG
-924 GLDMFNIPM
+924 IDIFNIPT
-933 YAQVSVIEHANT
+933 YAEVSAIEHANT

-956 GVMTE
+956 GLMTD

-973 ISGNANNSYVSYTFY
+973 IAGNVNNNYVGYVFY
-988 NRKEQTFIASKTV
+988 NRKEQTIVTSKTV
-1001 SGTQGNK
+1001 TGNQGDKYK
-1008 NELFDFTTKL
+1008 NFDFNAKFFK
-1018 TTEDDSV
+1018 EDGSE
-1025 YTGDVTIVDKYGKKE
+1025 YTGKVTIARKNGTKE
-1040 TLHPNADGQYDF
+1040 ELAPNSENIYTYQ
-1052 KMKHGDVMQ
+1052 MKHGDVMQ
-1061 FTGFSS
+1061 LSNFEE
-1067 KIKNVELIEKDNA
+1067 KIKSAEITEADNEYDTIVQEVGRDA
-1080 YITTMTSDNNVV
+1080 VKS
-1092 EDKTIIVDITGDAIK
+1092 KTITVDVENSDK
-1107 EIKVNNSLGFD
+1107 QVNFTNNLGID
-1118 VPTGITLPF
+1118 IPTGIALPL
-1127 GGILLLLVGIGVIY
+1127 GGIALLAVGVVI
-1141 IIRRGNGDN
+1141 IIMNKKKRED

>member
-1 MDIFLRLEFT
+1 
-11 QTQQIFLR
+11 
-19 IKEKNMKK
+19 
-27 KILKFILMVVCV
+27 MVVCV

-70 LSDYSNGTSTDAT
+70 LSDFSNGTSTDAT

-88 DGYTVVKSNSTVP
+88 DGYTIVKSNSTVE
-101 QAQKINNVW
+101 QSQKIDNVW

-137 LLVSSLN
+137 LLVSSLS

-149 FWWRFRHFWA
+149 FWWRFKNFWTK
-159 NETYGPNGKVV
+159 ETYGQNGKIV

-182 TTPITDAG
+182 PTPITDAG
-190 QTENTDSTRMNLTN
+190 QEENTDSPRINLLN

-225 GNIDNLFYHSLIN
+225 GDISNLFYHSVIN

-251 STESAFSNAT
+251 STESAFNSAT

-272 TGLLYGSRMF
+272 TNLRYGSRMF
-282 DTARVDFKDLF
+282 DTARVNFKDLF

-349 FSNACSN
+349 FRNACSN

-375 TSKLPKLIYKPVGYD
+375 TSKLPKPIYKPAGYD
-390 SNGSGSN
+390 PSGSADN
-397 IFYMDML
+397 SFYEDML
-404 SYNSSWWEVYQK
+404 SYNNSWWEVYQK
-416 LLDLSDYSTD
+416 SLDLSDYSTD
-426 YIGSTNVLDNQSGVQ
+426 NIGSTNVLSSQSGVQ

-457 GLGIDSYSIFDKYVG
+457 GLGISSYSIFDKYVG

-486 ADGSVVPEADRKY
+486 SDGSVVPEADRKY

-533 TEDDKW
+533 TEDGKW

-565 ENPNFIRTDNTTTV
+565 ENPNFIRTDSTTTV
-579 NGKQAS
+579 NGKQTS

-598 VNRYIN
+598 VNKYIN

-676 TERAVKNWTLTNQ
+676 TERAVKNWTLTSQ

-703 FTNTRDTFPNT
+703 FTNTRDTFPNV
-714 SDSVTEL
+714 SDSATEL
-721 NIEKNVP
+721 NIEKNIP

-757 EQYGQTRDFQ
+757 EQYGQTRDFT
-767 SDENGLATLKL
+767 SDENGLAILKL

-797 YSIKENAPLAGDTY
+797 YSIKENASLAGDTY

-839 KTYTAK
+839 KTYIAK

-870 ENSDTEEPFDFT
+870 ENSETEEPFDFT

-904 RQVKYQGEYSEF
+904 RKVKYQGEYSEF

-973 ISGNANNSYVSYTFY
+973 ISGTSNNSYVSYTFY
-988 NRKEQTFIASKTV
+988 NRKEQTIVTSKTV
-1001 SGTQGNK
+1001 TGNQGDKYK
-1008 NELFDFTTKL
+1008 NFDFNAKFFK
-1018 TTEDDSV
+1018 EDGSE
-1025 YTGDVTIVDKYGKKE
+1025 YTGKVVLARKNGTKE
-1040 TLHPNADGQYDF
+1040 ELTPNSENIYTYR
-1052 KMKHGDVMQ
+1052 MKHGDVMQ
-1061 FTGFSS
+1061 LSNFEE
-1067 KIKNVELIEKDNA
+1067 KIKSVEITEVDNEYETTIQEVGKDAVN
-1080 YITTMTSDNNVV
+1080 S
-1092 EDKTIIVDITGDAIK
+1092 KTITVDVENSDKQINFT
-1107 EIKVNNSLGFD
+1107 NNLGINI
-1118 VPTGITLPF
+1118 PTGIALPL
-1127 GGILLLLVGIGVIY
+1127 GGIALLAVGVLIVIMNKKK
-1141 IIRRGNGDN
+1141 REK